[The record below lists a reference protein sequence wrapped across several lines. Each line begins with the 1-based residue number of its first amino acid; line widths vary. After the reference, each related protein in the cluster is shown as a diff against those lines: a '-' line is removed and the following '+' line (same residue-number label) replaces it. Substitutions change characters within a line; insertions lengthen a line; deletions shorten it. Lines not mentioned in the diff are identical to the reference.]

1 MERKNANIDDV
12 IRTVETASAKE
23 LEELAG
29 IREAVEDL
37 KGGRVATVDPVSR
50 SVSALNR
57 TIENSRPDFVANAP
71 SVDPIVEAMKRLNL
85 GDVSRIREDKV
96 TNRAQQAA
104 PTAHNPPNRRR
115 EAITEDVK
123 AQRLETVKLAR
134 DLKGERVATVDPVS
148 RSVSALNRTIENS
161 RPDFV
166 ANAPSVDPIVDAMK
180 RLNLG
185 DVSRVVQEGI
195 AQQEQQAK
203 STTPKGKKR
212 RRKAIP
218 EDIKAQRTEA
228 AEHAREMFD
237 QKGGAQK
244 SQNQRDARGR
254 FIGKSGSKAAA
265 EDARAERAEK
275 ARRKEDDERLNAESG
290 LLKKLSKVAEG
301 IGNPSE
307 TRAVDALGYAVAGP
321 LWAAGKELGGISKEV
336 GGSLNGARKSIADVI
351 RGNDDNS
358 RRKGFFRRK
367 SQNSADVVQVNTQ
380 KRTVQELQ
388 EQTSEIKE
396 GNDKILSALD
406 QIAKNTGKKKGG
418 LLSKLFSLLG
428 KGAGG
433 VASLLMGRGMLKKA
447 GALAF
452 GALGAKKLVGMLRGG
467 GKKTLAHEG
476 GDLAARAAGK
486 LGLKAVGKGALRAIP
501 LVGTVAG
508 GIYDAVTG
516 WNDTEA
522 QRRAFGLKSGQD
534 PSFQQKAAYT
544 LANVLD
550 MGGLV
555 SGISSAIG
563 EVLKSLGFE
572 DIGNMLQSF
581 STESIAQAID
591 SGITNLET
599 YISNLGDTIS
609 TKFDDY
615 TAKIGDAVSA
625 WFSDT
630 SNKLLEKLD
639 AIKDFFTVDNL
650 KQVFSDAIDSA
661 IDFIKNP
668 GKHIKE
674 AAGNIWDGVKNL
686 PGKALDAAVDAVKNT
701 PAAMIVSKIP
711 NPIGEANAKE
721 ITPELKAPVNSEA
734 NAKEIAPELKAPVN
748 SEANAKEITP
758 ELKAPVNSEAN
769 AKEIAPELKA
779 PVNSEANAKEITPE
793 LKAPVNSHQETSDS
807 KTESDAKQTNIVT
820 RVINAALDTAKDSNK
835 TVKETANQI
844 INANA
849 VETGNSALQ
858 KIDKAIGQNSSSS
871 SSLNT
876 TGTRND
882 IQKAADTYNNG
893 RLDVK
898 VGGLGAEGKANLDK
912 LAPYFAELENKYGL
926 PEGTLYSI
934 AATESGGDPNA
945 KSPLTRSPDGK
956 LSGGALGM
964 FQFTSIARKETGIS
978 EQDAFDPVKS
988 AEAAALLM
996 SKYLKQANGDL
1007 NEAITA
1013 YNAGFGTINKWKK
1026 GTGDLSKENREYAIK
1041 VNTHRARYLGGEIY
1055 TPEAGAQ
1062 GGAQYGVRGPLPDN
1076 AVIDQSTGLAFT
1088 PGDSP
1093 FEKGGLVDKIG
1104 NAVGV
1109 NDLVNKFM
1117 NGRGMRREVV
1127 QGTLEERA
1135 RGKGTA
1141 TAAGN
1146 VYVDTPMPVEEARPV
1161 ANNSSYFDQLGAQMG
1176 IDGLFDKLRNS
1187 PGMRKNNAPE
1197 PASTSQ
1203 VTTAANDLQ
1212 QPTGRMQIDGQ
1223 VISDLGGSGAK
1234 PTMQLAD
1241 NTVSLDGETKRLFA
1255 QMTSLLARIEE
1266 HTKDSAKGQGT
1277 VVKVSTPQPGVMR
1290 TVPLSIDDPLMNDYA
1305 RVD

>member
-85 GDVSRIREDKV
+85 GDVPRVVQEDV
-96 TNRAQQAA
+96 ALQEPQAKS
-104 PTAHNPPNRRR
+104 TTRKGKKRGR
-115 EAITEDVK
+115 KAITEDV
-123 AQRLETVKLAR
+123 
-134 DLKGERVATVDPVS
+134 
-148 RSVSALNRTIENS
+148 
-161 RPDFV
+161 
-166 ANAPSVDPIVDAMK
+166 
-180 RLNLG
+180 
-185 DVSRVVQEGI
+185 
-195 AQQEQQAK
+195 
-203 STTPKGKKR
+203 
-212 RRKAIP
+212 
-218 EDIKAQRTEA
+218 KAQRTEA
-228 AEHAREMFD
+228 AEHAREMFG
-237 QKGGAQK
+237 QKGGTQK

-275 ARRKEDDERLNAESG
+275 TRRKEDDERLNAESG

-358 RRKGFFRRK
+358 RKKGFFRRK
-367 SQNSADVVQVNTQ
+367 SQSSADVVQVNTQ
-380 KRTVQELQ
+380 KRTIQELQ
-388 EQTSEIKE
+388 DQTSEIKE

-433 VASLLMGRGMLKKA
+433 IASLIFGRGALKKVGSMALGALGIKKVASLLG
-447 GALAF
+447 F
-452 GALGAKKLVGMLRGG
+452 G
-467 GKKTLAHEG
+467 GKKAAAKEAGELATRG
-476 GDLAARAAGK
+476 AGK
-486 LGLKAVGKGALRAIP
+486 LATKGLGKLGVKALAKGVLRAIP

-609 TKFDDY
+609 TTFNDY
-615 TAKIGDAVSA
+615 TAKIGDAISA

-630 SNKLLEKLD
+630 TKSLNEKLD

-668 GKHIKE
+668 GKYIKE
-674 AAGNIWDGVKNL
+674 AGSNL
-686 PGKALDAAVDAVKNT
+686 WSAAKELSGEVADAAVQST
-701 PAAMIVSKIP
+701 PVAWVASKLV
-711 NPIGEANAKE
+711 NKADAKE
-721 ITPELKAPVNSEA
+721 VTPELKTP
-734 NAKEIAPELKAPVN
+734 AKERQEDNAP
-748 SEANAKEITP
+748 
-758 ELKAPVNSEAN
+758 
-769 AKEIAPELKA
+769 
-779 PVNSEANAKEITPE
+779 
-793 LKAPVNSHQETSDS
+793 
-807 KTESDAKQTNIVT
+807 KTEYTSKKANIVT
-820 RVINAALDTAKDSNK
+820 RVVNASLDTAKDSNK

-893 RLDVK
+893 NLDVK
-898 VGGLGAEGKANLDK
+898 VGSLGAEGKANLDK

-926 PEGTLYSI
+926 PEGTLYAI
-934 AATESGGDPNA
+934 AATESGGNPYA
-945 KSPLTRSPDGK
+945 KSQT
-956 LSGGALGM
+956 GALGM
-964 FQFTSIARKETGIS
+964 FQFTGIAREETGLAEGES
-978 EQDAFDPVKS
+978 FDPVKS

-1055 TPEAGAQ
+1055 TPGAGAQ
-1062 GGAQYGVRGPLPDN
+1062 GGAQYGVRGQLPDN

-1161 ANNSSYFDQLGAQMG
+1161 ASNSSYFDQLGAQMG

>member
-1 MERKNANIDDV
+1 
-12 IRTVETASAKE
+12 
-23 LEELAG
+23 
-29 IREAVEDL
+29 
-37 KGGRVATVDPVSR
+37 
-50 SVSALNR
+50 
-57 TIENSRPDFVANAP
+57 
-71 SVDPIVEAMKRLNL
+71 
-85 GDVSRIREDKV
+85 
-96 TNRAQQAA
+96 
-104 PTAHNPPNRRR
+104 
-115 EAITEDVK
+115 
-123 AQRLETVKLAR
+123 
-134 DLKGERVATVDPVS
+134 
-148 RSVSALNRTIENS
+148 
-161 RPDFV
+161 
-166 ANAPSVDPIVDAMK
+166 
-180 RLNLG
+180 
-185 DVSRVVQEGI
+185 
-195 AQQEQQAK
+195 
-203 STTPKGKKR
+203 
-212 RRKAIP
+212 
-218 EDIKAQRTEA
+218 
-228 AEHAREMFD
+228 MFG

-265 EDARAERAEK
+265 EEARAERAEK

-388 EQTSEIKE
+388 DQTSEIKE

-433 VASLLMGRGMLKKA
+433 IASLIFGRGALKKV
-447 GALAF
+447 GSMAL
-452 GALGAKKLVGMLRGG
+452 GALGIKGV
-467 GKKTLAHEG
+467 
-476 GDLAARAAGK
+476 GK
-486 LGLKAVGKGALRAIP
+486 LGIKAVAKGALRAIP

-550 MGGLV
+550 LGGLV

-563 EVLKSLGFE
+563 DVLKSLGFE

-591 SGITNLET
+591 SGVTNLET

-615 TAKIGDAVSA
+615 TAKIGDAISA

-630 SNKLLEKLD
+630 TKNLNEKLD
-639 AIKDFFTVDNL
+639 AIKNFFTVDNL

-668 GKHIKE
+668 GKYIKE
-674 AAGNIWDGVKNL
+674 AGSNL
-686 PGKALDAAVDAVKNT
+686 WSAAKELSGEVADAAVQST
-701 PAAMIVSKIP
+701 PVAWVASKLV
-711 NPIGEANAKE
+711 NKADAKE
-721 ITPELKAPVNSEA
+721 VTPELKTP
-734 NAKEIAPELKAPVN
+734 AKESQEDNAP
-748 SEANAKEITP
+748 
-758 ELKAPVNSEAN
+758 
-769 AKEIAPELKA
+769 
-779 PVNSEANAKEITPE
+779 
-793 LKAPVNSHQETSDS
+793 
-807 KTESDAKQTNIVT
+807 KTEYTPKKANIVT
-820 RVINAALDTAKDSNK
+820 RVVNASLDTAKDSNK

-849 VETGNSALQ
+849 VETGNRALQ
-858 KIDKAIGQNSSSS
+858 KIDNAIGQNSSSS

-893 RLDVK
+893 NLDVK
-898 VGGLGAEGKANLDK
+898 VGSLGAEGKANLDK

-926 PEGTLYSI
+926 PEGTLYAI

-945 KSPLTRSPDGK
+945 KSTLTRSPNGK

-964 FQFTSIARKETGIS
+964 FQFTSVAREETGLS
-978 EQDAFDPVKS
+978 REDSFNPEKS

-1055 TPEAGAQ
+1055 TPGAGAQ

-1076 AVIDQSTGLAFT
+1076 AIIDQSTGLAFT

-1135 RGKGTA
+1135 RGRGTA

-1176 IDGLFDKLRNS
+1176 IDGLYDKLINARGMRSNNS
-1187 PGMRKNNAPE
+1187 PQ

>member
-57 TIENSRPDFVANAP
+57 TIENSRPDFVA
-71 SVDPIVEAMKRLNL
+71 K
-85 GDVSRIREDKV
+85 
-96 TNRAQQAA
+96 
-104 PTAHNPPNRRR
+104 
-115 EAITEDVK
+115 
-123 AQRLETVKLAR
+123 
-134 DLKGERVATVDPVS
+134 
-148 RSVSALNRTIENS
+148 
-161 RPDFV
+161 
-166 ANAPSVDPIVDAMK
+166 APSVDPIVDAMK

-185 DVSRVVQEGI
+185 DVPRVVQEDV
-195 AQQEQQAK
+195 ALQEPQAK
-203 STTPKGKKR
+203 STTRKGKKR
-212 RRKAIP
+212 RKKAIT
-218 EDIKAQRTEA
+218 EDVKAQRTEA
-228 AEHAREMFD
+228 AEHAREMFG

-254 FIGKSGSKAAA
+254 FIGKSGSKVAA

-550 MGGLV
+550 LGGLV

-563 EVLKSLGFE
+563 DVLKSLGFE

-674 AAGNIWDGVKNL
+674 AASNIWDGVKNL

-701 PAAMIVSKIP
+701 PAAIIVSKIP

-721 ITPELKAPVNSEA
+721 ITPELKAPVNS
-734 NAKEIAPELKAPVN
+734 
-748 SEANAKEITP
+748 
-758 ELKAPVNSEAN
+758 
-769 AKEIAPELKA
+769 
-779 PVNSEANAKEITPE
+779 
-793 LKAPVNSHQETSDS
+793 QQGTSDS
-807 KTESDAKQTNIVT
+807 KAESDAKQTNIAA
-820 RVINAALDTAKDSNK
+820 RVINAALDMAKDSNK

-849 VETGNSALQ
+849 VETGNKAAQTIDAALGQSATGKEEALSAYEIDKRRFNNGKDVSLPKLNAAGYQWISDNADYFDELERKYGLEKGILSAVASAESSAGQRTGNPVDKNGNKLSSALGAFQ
-858 KIDKAIGQNSSSS
+858 ITK
-871 SSLNT
+871 
-876 TGTRND
+876 GTRED
-882 IQKAADTYNNG
+882 LGLSDADAMDTRKAAD
-893 RLDVK
+893 
-898 VGGLGAEGKANLDK
+898 GA
-912 LAPYFAELENKYGL
+912 
-926 PEGTLYSI
+926 
-934 AATESGGDPNA
+934 
-945 KSPLTRSPDGK
+945 
-956 LSGGALGM
+956 
-964 FQFTSIARKETGIS
+964 
-978 EQDAFDPVKS
+978 
-988 AEAAALLM
+988 
-996 SKYLKQANGDL
+996 
-1007 NEAITA
+1007 
-1013 YNAGFGTINKWKK
+1013 
-1026 GTGDLSKENREYAIK
+1026 
-1041 VNTHRARYLGGEIY
+1041 ARYLSMLMNRYNGDQGRAIAAYHAGMGHVDKGRVVAGTGEY
-1055 TPEAGAQ
+1055 VTR
-1062 GGAQYGVRGPLPDN
+1062 VRGYQQMLNNGAVYGSKVDHSAPAIHEKIPDN

-1187 PGMRKNNAPE
+1187 PGMRSNNSLQ

>member
-37 KGGRVATVDPVSR
+37 KGERVATVDPVSR

-57 TIENSRPDFVANAP
+57 TIENSRPDFVTNVP
-71 SVDPIVEAMKRLNL
+71 SVDSIVDAMKRLNL
-85 GDVSRIREDKV
+85 GDASRIREDKV
-96 TNRAQQAA
+96 TNREQQAA

-212 RRKAIP
+212 RRKAIS

-367 SQNSADVVQVNTQ
+367 SQSSADVVQVNTQ

-388 EQTSEIKE
+388 DQTSEIKE

-433 VASLLMGRGMLKKA
+433 IASLIFGRGALKKVGSMALGALGIKKVASLLG
-447 GALAF
+447 F
-452 GALGAKKLVGMLRGG
+452 G
-467 GKKTLAHEG
+467 GKKAAAKEAGELATRG
-476 GDLAARAAGK
+476 AGK
-486 LGLKAVGKGALRAIP
+486 LATKGLEKLGVKAFAKGALRAIP

-522 QRRAFGLKSGQD
+522 QRRTFGLKDGED

-555 SGISSAIG
+555 SGISNAIG
-563 EVLKSLGFE
+563 GVLKSLGFE

-609 TKFDDY
+609 TTFNDY
-615 TAKIGDAVSA
+615 TAKIGDAISA

-630 SNKLLEKLD
+630 TKSLNEKLD

-650 KQVFSDAIDSA
+650 KKVFSDAIDSA

-668 GKHIKE
+668 GKYIKE
-674 AAGNIWDGVKNL
+674 AGSNL
-686 PGKALDAAVDAVKNT
+686 WSAAKELSGEVADAAVQST
-701 PAAMIVSKIP
+701 PVAWVASKLV
-711 NPIGEANAKE
+711 NKADAKE
-721 ITPELKAPVNSEA
+721 VTPELKTP
-734 NAKEIAPELKAPVN
+734 AKERQEDNAP
-748 SEANAKEITP
+748 
-758 ELKAPVNSEAN
+758 
-769 AKEIAPELKA
+769 
-779 PVNSEANAKEITPE
+779 
-793 LKAPVNSHQETSDS
+793 
-807 KTESDAKQTNIVT
+807 KTEYTSKKANIVT
-820 RVINAALDTAKDSNK
+820 RVVNASLDTAKDSNK

-893 RLDVK
+893 NLDVK
-898 VGGLGAEGKANLDK
+898 VGSLGAEGKANLDK

-926 PEGTLYSI
+926 PEGTLYAI
-934 AATESGGDPNA
+934 AATESGGNPYA
-945 KSPLTRSPDGK
+945 KSQT
-956 LSGGALGM
+956 GALGM
-964 FQFTSIARKETGIS
+964 FQFTGIAREETGLAEGES
-978 EQDAFDPVKS
+978 FDPVKS

-1055 TPEAGAQ
+1055 TPGAGAQ

-1076 AVIDQSTGLAFT
+1076 AVIDQYTGLAFT

-1135 RGKGTA
+1135 REKGTA

-1161 ANNSSYFDQLGAQMG
+1161 ANNSSYFDHLGAQMG

>member
-37 KGGRVATVDPVSR
+37 KG
-50 SVSALNR
+50 
-57 TIENSRPDFVANAP
+57 
-71 SVDPIVEAMKRLNL
+71 
-85 GDVSRIREDKV
+85 
-96 TNRAQQAA
+96 
-104 PTAHNPPNRRR
+104 
-115 EAITEDVK
+115 
-123 AQRLETVKLAR
+123 
-134 DLKGERVATVDPVS
+134 ERVATVDPVS

-166 ANAPSVDPIVDAMK
+166 TNAPSVDPIVDAMK

-467 GKKTLAHEG
+467 GKKTIAHEG

-609 TKFDDY
+609 TKFEDY

-630 SNKLLEKLD
+630 SNKLLEKLG

-721 ITPELKAPVNSEA
+721 ITPELKAPVNS
-734 NAKEIAPELKAPVN
+734 
-748 SEANAKEITP
+748 
-758 ELKAPVNSEAN
+758 
-769 AKEIAPELKA
+769 
-779 PVNSEANAKEITPE
+779 
-793 LKAPVNSHQETSDS
+793 HQETSDS
-807 KTESDAKQTNIVT
+807 KTESDAKQTNIAT

-849 VETGNSALQ
+849 VETGNSAVR
-858 KIDKAIGQNSSSS
+858 KIDSAIGQNSSSS
-871 SSLNT
+871 SSRNT
-876 TGTRND
+876 TGTGND

-893 RLDVK
+893 SLDVK
-898 VGGLGAEGKANLDK
+898 VGSLGAEGKANLDK

-926 PEGTLYSI
+926 PEGTLYAI

-978 EQDAFDPVKS
+978 EPDAFDPVKS

-1055 TPEAGAQ
+1055 TPGAGAQ

-1161 ANNSSYFDQLGAQMG
+1161 ASNSSYFDQLGAQMG
-1176 IDGLFDKLRNS
+1176 IDGLYDKLINARGMRSNNS
-1187 PGMRKNNAPE
+1187 PQ

-1203 VTTAANDLQ
+1203 VTTAVNDLQ

>member
-85 GDVSRIREDKV
+85 GDVSRVVQEDV
-96 TNRAQQAA
+96 ALQEPQAKS
-104 PTAHNPPNRRR
+104 TTRKGKKRRKK
-115 EAITEDVK
+115 AITEDV
-123 AQRLETVKLAR
+123 
-134 DLKGERVATVDPVS
+134 
-148 RSVSALNRTIENS
+148 
-161 RPDFV
+161 
-166 ANAPSVDPIVDAMK
+166 
-180 RLNLG
+180 
-185 DVSRVVQEGI
+185 
-195 AQQEQQAK
+195 
-203 STTPKGKKR
+203 
-212 RRKAIP
+212 
-218 EDIKAQRTEA
+218 KAQRTEA
-228 AEHAREMFD
+228 AEHAREMFG

-396 GNDKILSALD
+396 GNDKILRALD

-522 QRRAFGLKSGQD
+522 QRRIFGLKGGED

-572 DIGNMLQSF
+572 EIGNMLQSF

-674 AAGNIWDGVKNL
+674 AAGNIWNGVKNL

-721 ITPELKAPVNSEA
+721 ITPELKAPVNS
-734 NAKEIAPELKAPVN
+734 
-748 SEANAKEITP
+748 
-758 ELKAPVNSEAN
+758 
-769 AKEIAPELKA
+769 
-779 PVNSEANAKEITPE
+779 
-793 LKAPVNSHQETSDS
+793 HQGTSDS
-807 KTESDAKQTNIVT
+807 KTESDAKQTNIAA
-820 RVINAALDTAKDSNK
+820 RVINAALDMAKDSNK

-849 VETGNSALQ
+849 VETGNSTLQ
-858 KIDKAIGQNSSSS
+858 KIDNAIGQNSSSS

-893 RLDVK
+893 NLDVK
-898 VGGLGAEGKANLDK
+898 VGSLGAEGKANLDK

-926 PEGTLYSI
+926 PEGTLHSI
-934 AATESGGDPNA
+934 AATESNGNPYA
-945 KSPLTRSPDGK
+945 KSQT
-956 LSGGALGM
+956 GALGM
-964 FQFTSIARKETGIS
+964 FQFTDIARKETGLS
-978 EQDAFDPVKS
+978 REDSFNPEKS

-996 SKYLKQANGDL
+996 SKYLKQAKGDW

-1013 YNAGFGTINKWKK
+1013 YNAGFRTINNWKK

-1055 TPEAGAQ
+1055 TPGAGAQ
-1062 GGAQYGVRGPLPDN
+1062 GGAQYGIRGALPDN

-1104 NAVGV
+1104 NTVGV

-1176 IDGLFDKLRNS
+1176 IDGLYDKLINARGMRSNNS
-1187 PGMRKNNAPE
+1187 PQ

-1203 VTTAANDLQ
+1203 VTTAVNDLQ

>member
-57 TIENSRPDFVANAP
+57 AIENSRPDFVANAP
-71 SVDPIVEAMKRLNL
+71 SVDPIVE
-85 GDVSRIREDKV
+85 
-96 TNRAQQAA
+96 
-104 PTAHNPPNRRR
+104 
-115 EAITEDVK
+115 
-123 AQRLETVKLAR
+123 
-134 DLKGERVATVDPVS
+134 
-148 RSVSALNRTIENS
+148 
-161 RPDFV
+161 
-166 ANAPSVDPIVDAMK
+166 AMK

-212 RRKAIP
+212 RRKAIT
-218 EDIKAQRTEA
+218 EDVKAQRTEA
-228 AEHAREMFD
+228 AEHAREMFG

-367 SQNSADVVQVNTQ
+367 SQSSADVVQVNTQ

-388 EQTSEIKE
+388 DQTSEIKE

-433 VASLLMGRGMLKKA
+433 IASLIFGRGALKKVGSMALGALGIKKVASLLG
-447 GALAF
+447 F
-452 GALGAKKLVGMLRGG
+452 G
-467 GKKTLAHEG
+467 GKKAAAKEAGELATRG
-476 GDLAARAAGK
+476 AGK
-486 LGLKAVGKGALRAIP
+486 LATKGLEKLGVKAFAKGALRAIP

-522 QRRAFGLKSGQD
+522 QRRTFGLKDGED

-555 SGISSAIG
+555 SGISNAIG
-563 EVLKSLGFE
+563 GVLKSLGFE

-609 TKFDDY
+609 TTFNDY
-615 TAKIGDAVSA
+615 TAKIGDAISA

-630 SNKLLEKLD
+630 TKNLNEKLD
-639 AIKDFFTVDNL
+639 AIKNFFTVDNL
-650 KQVFSDAIDSA
+650 KQVFSDAINSA

-668 GKHIKE
+668 GKYIKE
-674 AAGNIWDGVKNL
+674 AGSNL
-686 PGKALDAAVDAVKNT
+686 WSAAKELSGEVVDAAVQSTPVAWVASKLVKK
-701 PAAMIVSKIP
+701 AD
-711 NPIGEANAKE
+711 AKE
-721 ITPELKAPVNSEA
+721 VKPELKTP
-734 NAKEIAPELKAPVN
+734 AKERQEGNAP
-748 SEANAKEITP
+748 
-758 ELKAPVNSEAN
+758 
-769 AKEIAPELKA
+769 
-779 PVNSEANAKEITPE
+779 
-793 LKAPVNSHQETSDS
+793 
-807 KTESDAKQTNIVT
+807 KTEYTPKKGNIVT
-820 RVINAALDTAKDSNK
+820 RVVNASLDTAKDSNK

-844 INANA
+844 IKANA
-849 VETGNSALQ
+849 VETGNKAAQTIDAALGQSATGKEEALSAYEIDKRRFNNGKDVSLPKLNAAGYQWISDNADYFDELERKYGLEKGILSAVASAESSAGQRTGNPVDKNGNKLSSALGAFQ
-858 KIDKAIGQNSSSS
+858 ITK
-871 SSLNT
+871 
-876 TGTRND
+876 GTRED
-882 IQKAADTYNNG
+882 LGLSDADAMDTRKAAD
-893 RLDVK
+893 
-898 VGGLGAEGKANLDK
+898 GA
-912 LAPYFAELENKYGL
+912 
-926 PEGTLYSI
+926 
-934 AATESGGDPNA
+934 
-945 KSPLTRSPDGK
+945 
-956 LSGGALGM
+956 
-964 FQFTSIARKETGIS
+964 
-978 EQDAFDPVKS
+978 
-988 AEAAALLM
+988 
-996 SKYLKQANGDL
+996 
-1007 NEAITA
+1007 
-1013 YNAGFGTINKWKK
+1013 
-1026 GTGDLSKENREYAIK
+1026 
-1041 VNTHRARYLGGEIY
+1041 ARYLSMLMNRYNGDQGRAIAAYHAGMGHVDKGRVVAGTGEY
-1055 TPEAGAQ
+1055 VTR
-1062 GGAQYGVRGPLPDN
+1062 VRGYQQMLNNGAVYGSKVDHSAPAIHEKLPDN

-1161 ANNSSYFDQLGAQMG
+1161 ASNSSYFDQLGAQMG

-1197 PASTSQ
+1197 PASTSL

>member
-50 SVSALNR
+50 SVSALNH
-57 TIENSRPDFVANAP
+57 TIENSRPDFVA
-71 SVDPIVEAMKRLNL
+71 K
-85 GDVSRIREDKV
+85 
-96 TNRAQQAA
+96 
-104 PTAHNPPNRRR
+104 
-115 EAITEDVK
+115 
-123 AQRLETVKLAR
+123 
-134 DLKGERVATVDPVS
+134 
-148 RSVSALNRTIENS
+148 
-161 RPDFV
+161 
-166 ANAPSVDPIVDAMK
+166 APSVDPIVDAMK

-185 DVSRVVQEGI
+185 DVSRVVQEDV
-195 AQQEQQAK
+195 AQQEQRAK
-203 STTPKGKKR
+203 STTPNGKKR

-218 EDIKAQRTEA
+218 EDVKAQRTEA
-228 AEHAREMFD
+228 AEHAREMFG

-388 EQTSEIKE
+388 DQTSEIKE

-581 STESIAQAID
+581 STESIALAID

-721 ITPELKAPVNSEA
+721 ITPELKAPVNS
-734 NAKEIAPELKAPVN
+734 
-748 SEANAKEITP
+748 
-758 ELKAPVNSEAN
+758 
-769 AKEIAPELKA
+769 
-779 PVNSEANAKEITPE
+779 
-793 LKAPVNSHQETSDS
+793 HQGTSDS
-807 KTESDAKQTNIVT
+807 KTESDAKQTNIAA
-820 RVINAALDTAKDSNK
+820 RVINAALDMAKDSNK

-849 VETGNSALQ
+849 VETGNKAAQTIDAALGQSATGKEEALSAYEIDKRRFNNGKDVSLPKLNAAGYQWISDNADYFDELERKYGLEKGILSAVASAESSAGQRTGNPVDKNGNKLSSALGAFQ
-858 KIDKAIGQNSSSS
+858 ITK
-871 SSLNT
+871 
-876 TGTRND
+876 GTRED
-882 IQKAADTYNNG
+882 LGLSDADAMDTRKAAD
-893 RLDVK
+893 
-898 VGGLGAEGKANLDK
+898 GA
-912 LAPYFAELENKYGL
+912 
-926 PEGTLYSI
+926 
-934 AATESGGDPNA
+934 
-945 KSPLTRSPDGK
+945 
-956 LSGGALGM
+956 
-964 FQFTSIARKETGIS
+964 
-978 EQDAFDPVKS
+978 
-988 AEAAALLM
+988 
-996 SKYLKQANGDL
+996 
-1007 NEAITA
+1007 
-1013 YNAGFGTINKWKK
+1013 
-1026 GTGDLSKENREYAIK
+1026 
-1041 VNTHRARYLGGEIY
+1041 ARYLSMLMNRYNGDQGRAIAAYHAGMGHVDKGRVVAGTGEY
-1055 TPEAGAQ
+1055 VTR
-1062 GGAQYGVRGPLPDN
+1062 VRGYQQMLNNGAVYGSKVDHSAPAIYEKIPDN

-1161 ANNSSYFDQLGAQMG
+1161 ASNSSYFDQLGAQMG

-1187 PGMRKNNAPE
+1187 PGMRKNNALE

-1203 VTTAANDLQ
+1203 ETTAANDLQ

>member
-1 MERKNANIDDV
+1 
-12 IRTVETASAKE
+12 
-23 LEELAG
+23 
-29 IREAVEDL
+29 
-37 KGGRVATVDPVSR
+37 
-50 SVSALNR
+50 
-57 TIENSRPDFVANAP
+57 
-71 SVDPIVEAMKRLNL
+71 
-85 GDVSRIREDKV
+85 
-96 TNRAQQAA
+96 
-104 PTAHNPPNRRR
+104 
-115 EAITEDVK
+115 
-123 AQRLETVKLAR
+123 
-134 DLKGERVATVDPVS
+134 
-148 RSVSALNRTIENS
+148 
-161 RPDFV
+161 
-166 ANAPSVDPIVDAMK
+166 MK

-185 DVSRVVQEGI
+185 DVSRVVQEDV
-195 AQQEQQAK
+195 ALEEPQAK
-203 STTPKGKKR
+203 STTRKGKKR
-212 RRKAIP
+212 RKKAIT
-218 EDIKAQRTEA
+218 EDVKAQRTEA
-228 AEHAREMFD
+228 AEHAREMFG

-275 ARRKEDDERLNAESG
+275 DRRKEDDERLNAESG

-433 VASLLMGRGMLKKA
+433 IASLIFGRGALKKV
-447 GALAF
+447 GSMAL
-452 GALGAKKLVGMLRGG
+452 GALGIKGV
-467 GKKTLAHEG
+467 
-476 GDLAARAAGK
+476 GK
-486 LGLKAVGKGALRAIP
+486 LGIKAVAKGALRAIP

-516 WNDTEA
+516 WNDIEA

-591 SGITNLET
+591 SGVTNLET

-668 GKHIKE
+668 GKYIKE
-674 AAGNIWDGVKNL
+674 AGSNL
-686 PGKALDAAVDAVKNT
+686 WSAAKELSGEVADAAVQST
-701 PAAMIVSKIP
+701 PVAWVASKLV
-711 NPIGEANAKE
+711 NKADAKE
-721 ITPELKAPVNSEA
+721 VTPELKTP
-734 NAKEIAPELKAPVN
+734 AKESQEDNAP
-748 SEANAKEITP
+748 
-758 ELKAPVNSEAN
+758 
-769 AKEIAPELKA
+769 
-779 PVNSEANAKEITPE
+779 
-793 LKAPVNSHQETSDS
+793 
-807 KTESDAKQTNIVT
+807 KTEYTPKKANIVT
-820 RVINAALDTAKDSNK
+820 RVVNASLDTAKDSNK

-849 VETGNSALQ
+849 VETGNRALQ
-858 KIDKAIGQNSSSS
+858 KIDNAIGQNSSSS

-893 RLDVK
+893 NLDVK
-898 VGGLGAEGKANLDK
+898 VGSLGAEGKANLDK

-926 PEGTLYSI
+926 PEGTLYAI

-945 KSPLTRSPDGK
+945 KSTLTRSPNGK

-964 FQFTSIARKETGIS
+964 FQFTSVAREETGLS
-978 EQDAFDPVKS
+978 REDSFNPEKS

-1055 TPEAGAQ
+1055 TPGAGAQ

-1161 ANNSSYFDQLGAQMG
+1161 ASNSSYFDQLGAQMG
-1176 IDGLFDKLRNS
+1176 IDGLFDKLRNA
-1187 PGMRKNNAPE
+1187 PGMRKSNAPE
-1197 PASTSQ
+1197 PATTPQ

>member
-29 IREAVEDL
+29 IREAVE
-37 KGGRVATVDPVSR
+37 
-50 SVSALNR
+50 
-57 TIENSRPDFVANAP
+57 
-71 SVDPIVEAMKRLNL
+71 
-85 GDVSRIREDKV
+85 
-96 TNRAQQAA
+96 
-104 PTAHNPPNRRR
+104 
-115 EAITEDVK
+115 
-123 AQRLETVKLAR
+123 

-185 DVSRVVQEGI
+185 DVSRVVQEDV
-195 AQQEQQAK
+195 ALQEPQAK
-203 STTPKGKKR
+203 STTRKGKKR

-218 EDIKAQRTEA
+218 EDVKAQRTEA
-228 AEHAREMFD
+228 AEHAREMFG

-275 ARRKEDDERLNAESG
+275 DRRKEDDERLNAESG

-396 GNDKILSALD
+396 GNDKILRALD

-508 GIYDAVTG
+508 GIYGAVTG

-581 STESIAQAID
+581 STESIALAID

-630 SNKLLEKLD
+630 TKNLNEKLD
-639 AIKDFFTVDNL
+639 AIKNFFTVDNL

-668 GKHIKE
+668 GKYIKE
-674 AAGNIWDGVKNL
+674 AGSNL
-686 PGKALDAAVDAVKNT
+686 WSAAKELSGEVADAAVQST
-701 PAAMIVSKIP
+701 PVAWVASKLV
-711 NPIGEANAKE
+711 NKADAKE
-721 ITPELKAPVNSEA
+721 VTPELKTP
-734 NAKEIAPELKAPVN
+734 AKESQEDNAP
-748 SEANAKEITP
+748 
-758 ELKAPVNSEAN
+758 
-769 AKEIAPELKA
+769 
-779 PVNSEANAKEITPE
+779 
-793 LKAPVNSHQETSDS
+793 
-807 KTESDAKQTNIVT
+807 KTEYTPKKANIVT
-820 RVINAALDTAKDSNK
+820 RVVNASLDTAKDSNK

-849 VETGNSALQ
+849 VETGNRALQ
-858 KIDKAIGQNSSSS
+858 KIDNAIGQNSSSS

-893 RLDVK
+893 NLDVK
-898 VGGLGAEGKANLDK
+898 VGSLGAEGKANLDK

-926 PEGTLYSI
+926 PEGTLYAI

-945 KSPLTRSPDGK
+945 KSTLTRSPNGK

-964 FQFTSIARKETGIS
+964 FQFTSVAREETGLS
-978 EQDAFDPVKS
+978 REDSFNPEKS

-1055 TPEAGAQ
+1055 TPGAGAQ

-1135 RGKGTA
+1135 RGRGTA

-1176 IDGLFDKLRNS
+1176 IDGLYDKLINARGMRSNNS
-1187 PGMRKNNAPE
+1187 PQ

-1203 VTTAANDLQ
+1203 VTTAVNDLQ

>member
-37 KGGRVATVDPVSR
+37 KG
-50 SVSALNR
+50 
-57 TIENSRPDFVANAP
+57 
-71 SVDPIVEAMKRLNL
+71 
-85 GDVSRIREDKV
+85 
-96 TNRAQQAA
+96 
-104 PTAHNPPNRRR
+104 
-115 EAITEDVK
+115 
-123 AQRLETVKLAR
+123 
-134 DLKGERVATVDPVS
+134 ERVATVDPVS
-148 RSVSALNRTIENS
+148 RSVSALNHTIENS

-166 ANAPSVDPIVDAMK
+166 AKAPSVDPIVDAMK

-185 DVSRVVQEGI
+185 DVSRVVQEDV
-195 AQQEQQAK
+195 AQQEQRAK
-203 STTPKGKKR
+203 STTPNGKKR

-218 EDIKAQRTEA
+218 EDVKAQRTEA
-228 AEHAREMFD
+228 AEHAREMFG

-388 EQTSEIKE
+388 DQTSEIKE

-609 TKFDDY
+609 TTFSDY
-615 TAKIGDAVSA
+615 TARIGDAISA

-630 SNKLLEKLD
+630 TKNLNEKLD
-639 AIKDFFTVDNL
+639 AIKNFFTVDNL

-668 GKHIKE
+668 GKYIKE
-674 AAGNIWDGVKNL
+674 AGSNL
-686 PGKALDAAVDAVKNT
+686 WSAAKELSGEVADAAVQST
-701 PAAMIVSKIP
+701 PVAWVASKLV
-711 NPIGEANAKE
+711 NKADAKE
-721 ITPELKAPVNSEA
+721 VTPELKTP
-734 NAKEIAPELKAPVN
+734 AKERQEDNAP
-748 SEANAKEITP
+748 
-758 ELKAPVNSEAN
+758 
-769 AKEIAPELKA
+769 
-779 PVNSEANAKEITPE
+779 
-793 LKAPVNSHQETSDS
+793 
-807 KTESDAKQTNIVT
+807 KTEYTSKKANIVT
-820 RVINAALDTAKDSNK
+820 RVVNASLDTAKDSNK

-871 SSLNT
+871 SSRNT

-893 RLDVK
+893 NLDVK
-898 VGGLGAEGKANLDK
+898 VGSLGAEGKANLDK

-926 PEGTLYSI
+926 PEGTLYAI

-964 FQFTSIARKETGIS
+964 FQFTSIARKETGLAEGES
-978 EQDAFDPVKS
+978 FDPVKS

-1055 TPEAGAQ
+1055 TPGAGAQ

-1104 NAVGV
+1104 NVVGV

-1135 RGKGTA
+1135 RGNGTA

-1161 ANNSSYFDQLGAQMG
+1161 ASNSSYFDQLGAQMG
-1176 IDGLFDKLRNS
+1176 IDGLYDKLINARGMRSNNS
-1187 PGMRKNNAPE
+1187 PQ

-1203 VTTAANDLQ
+1203 MTSAANDLQ

>member
-1 MERKNANIDDV
+1 M
-12 IRTVETASAKE
+12 
-23 LEELAG
+23 
-29 IREAVEDL
+29 
-37 KGGRVATVDPVSR
+37 
-50 SVSALNR
+50 
-57 TIENSRPDFVANAP
+57 
-71 SVDPIVEAMKRLNL
+71 
-85 GDVSRIREDKV
+85 
-96 TNRAQQAA
+96 
-104 PTAHNPPNRRR
+104 
-115 EAITEDVK
+115 
-123 AQRLETVKLAR
+123 
-134 DLKGERVATVDPVS
+134 
-148 RSVSALNRTIENS
+148 
-161 RPDFV
+161 

-467 GKKTLAHEG
+467 GKKTIAHEG

-609 TKFDDY
+609 TKFEDY

-630 SNKLLEKLD
+630 SNKLLEKLG

-721 ITPELKAPVNSEA
+721 ITPELKAPVNS
-734 NAKEIAPELKAPVN
+734 
-748 SEANAKEITP
+748 
-758 ELKAPVNSEAN
+758 
-769 AKEIAPELKA
+769 
-779 PVNSEANAKEITPE
+779 
-793 LKAPVNSHQETSDS
+793 HQETSDS
-807 KTESDAKQTNIVT
+807 KTESDAKQTNIAT

-849 VETGNSALQ
+849 VETGNSAVR
-858 KIDKAIGQNSSSS
+858 KIDSAIGQNSSSS

-898 VGGLGAEGKANLDK
+898 VGSLGSEGKANLDK

-926 PEGTLYSI
+926 PEGTLYAI

-978 EQDAFDPVKS
+978 EPDAFDPVKS

-1055 TPEAGAQ
+1055 TPGAGAQ

-1161 ANNSSYFDQLGAQMG
+1161 ASNSSYFDQLGAQMG
-1176 IDGLFDKLRNS
+1176 IDGLYDKLINARGMRSNNS
-1187 PGMRKNNAPE
+1187 PQ

-1203 VTTAANDLQ
+1203 VTTAVNDLQ

>member
-37 KGGRVATVDPVSR
+37 KGGRVATVDPVSH

-71 SVDPIVEAMKRLNL
+71 SVAPIVEAMKRLNL
-85 GDVSRIREDKV
+85 GDVSRVVQEDV
-96 TNRAQQAA
+96 ALQEPQAKS
-104 PTAHNPPNRRR
+104 TTRKGKKRRKK
-115 EAITEDVK
+115 AITEDV
-123 AQRLETVKLAR
+123 
-134 DLKGERVATVDPVS
+134 
-148 RSVSALNRTIENS
+148 
-161 RPDFV
+161 
-166 ANAPSVDPIVDAMK
+166 
-180 RLNLG
+180 
-185 DVSRVVQEGI
+185 
-195 AQQEQQAK
+195 
-203 STTPKGKKR
+203 
-212 RRKAIP
+212 
-218 EDIKAQRTEA
+218 KAQRTEA
-228 AEHAREMFD
+228 AEHAREMFG

-254 FIGKSGSKAAA
+254 FIGKPGSKAAA

-388 EQTSEIKE
+388 DQTSEIKE

-550 MGGLV
+550 LGGLV

-563 EVLKSLGFE
+563 DVLKSLGFE

-674 AAGNIWDGVKNL
+674 AASNIWDGVKNL

-701 PAAMIVSKIP
+701 PAAMIVSKTP

-721 ITPELKAPVNSEA
+721 ITPELKAPVNS
-734 NAKEIAPELKAPVN
+734 
-748 SEANAKEITP
+748 
-758 ELKAPVNSEAN
+758 
-769 AKEIAPELKA
+769 
-779 PVNSEANAKEITPE
+779 
-793 LKAPVNSHQETSDS
+793 QQGTSDS
-807 KTESDAKQTNIVT
+807 KAESDAKQTNIAA
-820 RVINAALDTAKDSNK
+820 RVINAALDMAKDSNK

-849 VETGNSALQ
+849 VETGNKAAQTIDAALGQSATGKEEALSAYEIDKRRFNNGKDVSLPKLNAAGYQWISDNADYFDELERKYGLEKGILSAVASAESSAGQRTGNPVDKNGNKLSSALGAFQ
-858 KIDKAIGQNSSSS
+858 ITK
-871 SSLNT
+871 
-876 TGTRND
+876 GTRED
-882 IQKAADTYNNG
+882 LGLSDADAMDTRKAAD
-893 RLDVK
+893 
-898 VGGLGAEGKANLDK
+898 GA
-912 LAPYFAELENKYGL
+912 
-926 PEGTLYSI
+926 
-934 AATESGGDPNA
+934 
-945 KSPLTRSPDGK
+945 
-956 LSGGALGM
+956 
-964 FQFTSIARKETGIS
+964 
-978 EQDAFDPVKS
+978 
-988 AEAAALLM
+988 
-996 SKYLKQANGDL
+996 
-1007 NEAITA
+1007 
-1013 YNAGFGTINKWKK
+1013 
-1026 GTGDLSKENREYAIK
+1026 
-1041 VNTHRARYLGGEIY
+1041 ARYLSLLMNRYNGDQGRAIAAYHAGMGHVDKGRVVAGTGEY
-1055 TPEAGAQ
+1055 VTR
-1062 GGAQYGVRGPLPDN
+1062 VRGYQQMLNNGAVYGSKVDHSAPAIHEKIPDN

-1161 ANNSSYFDQLGAQMG
+1161 ASNSSYFDQLGAQMG

>member
-37 KGGRVATVDPVSR
+37 KGGRVATVDPVSH

-71 SVDPIVEAMKRLNL
+71 SVAPIVEAMKRLNL
-85 GDVSRIREDKV
+85 GDVSRVVQEDV
-96 TNRAQQAA
+96 ALQEPQAKS
-104 PTAHNPPNRRR
+104 TTRKGKKRRKK
-115 EAITEDVK
+115 AITEDV
-123 AQRLETVKLAR
+123 
-134 DLKGERVATVDPVS
+134 
-148 RSVSALNRTIENS
+148 
-161 RPDFV
+161 
-166 ANAPSVDPIVDAMK
+166 
-180 RLNLG
+180 
-185 DVSRVVQEGI
+185 
-195 AQQEQQAK
+195 
-203 STTPKGKKR
+203 
-212 RRKAIP
+212 
-218 EDIKAQRTEA
+218 KAQRTEA
-228 AEHAREMFD
+228 AEHAREMFG

-254 FIGKSGSKAAA
+254 FIGKPGSKAAA

-388 EQTSEIKE
+388 DQTSEIKE

-550 MGGLV
+550 LGGLV

-563 EVLKSLGFE
+563 DVLKSLGFE

-674 AAGNIWDGVKNL
+674 AASNIWDGVKNL

-701 PAAMIVSKIP
+701 PAAMIVSKTP

-721 ITPELKAPVNSEA
+721 ITPELKAPVNS
-734 NAKEIAPELKAPVN
+734 
-748 SEANAKEITP
+748 
-758 ELKAPVNSEAN
+758 
-769 AKEIAPELKA
+769 
-779 PVNSEANAKEITPE
+779 
-793 LKAPVNSHQETSDS
+793 QQGTSDS
-807 KTESDAKQTNIVT
+807 KAESDAKQTNIAA
-820 RVINAALDTAKDSNK
+820 RVINAALDMAKDSNK

-849 VETGNSALQ
+849 VETGNKAAQTIDAALGQSATGKEEALSAYEIDKRRFNNGKDVSLPKLNAAGYQWISDNADYFDELERKYGLEKGILSAVASAESSAGQRTGNPVDKNGNKLSSALGAFQ
-858 KIDKAIGQNSSSS
+858 ITK
-871 SSLNT
+871 
-876 TGTRND
+876 GTRED
-882 IQKAADTYNNG
+882 LGLSDADAMDTRKAAD
-893 RLDVK
+893 
-898 VGGLGAEGKANLDK
+898 GA
-912 LAPYFAELENKYGL
+912 
-926 PEGTLYSI
+926 
-934 AATESGGDPNA
+934 
-945 KSPLTRSPDGK
+945 
-956 LSGGALGM
+956 
-964 FQFTSIARKETGIS
+964 
-978 EQDAFDPVKS
+978 
-988 AEAAALLM
+988 
-996 SKYLKQANGDL
+996 
-1007 NEAITA
+1007 
-1013 YNAGFGTINKWKK
+1013 
-1026 GTGDLSKENREYAIK
+1026 
-1041 VNTHRARYLGGEIY
+1041 ARYLSMLMNRYNGDQGRAIAAYHAGMGHVDEGRVVAGTGEY
-1055 TPEAGAQ
+1055 VTR
-1062 GGAQYGVRGPLPDN
+1062 VRGYQQMLNNGAVYGSKVDHSAPAIHEKIPDN

-1161 ANNSSYFDQLGAQMG
+1161 ASNSSYFDQLGAQMG

-1197 PASTSQ
+1197 PASTSL

>member
-57 TIENSRPDFVANAP
+57 TIENSRPDFVAKAP

-85 GDVSRIREDKV
+85 GDV
-96 TNRAQQAA
+96 
-104 PTAHNPPNRRR
+104 P
-115 EAITEDVK
+115 
-123 AQRLETVKLAR
+123 
-134 DLKGERVATVDPVS
+134 
-148 RSVSALNRTIENS
+148 
-161 RPDFV
+161 
-166 ANAPSVDPIVDAMK
+166 
-180 RLNLG
+180 
-185 DVSRVVQEGI
+185 RVVQEDV
-195 AQQEQQAK
+195 AQQEQRAK
-203 STTPKGKKR
+203 STTRKGKKR
-212 RRKAIP
+212 RRKAIT
-218 EDIKAQRTEA
+218 EDVKAQRTEA
-228 AEHAREMFD
+228 AEHAREMFG

-388 EQTSEIKE
+388 DQTSEIKE

-433 VASLLMGRGMLKKA
+433 IASLIFGRGALKKV
-447 GALAF
+447 GSMAL
-452 GALGAKKLVGMLRGG
+452 GALGIKGV
-467 GKKTLAHEG
+467 
-476 GDLAARAAGK
+476 GK
-486 LGLKAVGKGALRAIP
+486 LGIKAVAKGALRAIP

-516 WNDTEA
+516 WNDIEA

-591 SGITNLET
+591 SGVTNLET

-615 TAKIGDAVSA
+615 TAKIGDAISA

-630 SNKLLEKLD
+630 TKNLNEKLD
-639 AIKDFFTVDNL
+639 AIKNFFTVDNL

-668 GKHIKE
+668 GKYIKE
-674 AAGNIWDGVKNL
+674 AGSNL
-686 PGKALDAAVDAVKNT
+686 WSAAKELSGEVADAAVQST
-701 PAAMIVSKIP
+701 PVAWVASKLV
-711 NPIGEANAKE
+711 NKADAKE
-721 ITPELKAPVNSEA
+721 VTPELKTP
-734 NAKEIAPELKAPVN
+734 AKESQEDNAP
-748 SEANAKEITP
+748 
-758 ELKAPVNSEAN
+758 
-769 AKEIAPELKA
+769 
-779 PVNSEANAKEITPE
+779 
-793 LKAPVNSHQETSDS
+793 
-807 KTESDAKQTNIVT
+807 KTEYTPKKANIVT
-820 RVINAALDTAKDSNK
+820 RVVNASLDTAKDSNK

-849 VETGNSALQ
+849 VETGNRALQ
-858 KIDKAIGQNSSSS
+858 KIDNAIGQNSSSS

-893 RLDVK
+893 NLDVK
-898 VGGLGAEGKANLDK
+898 VGSLGAEGKANLDK

-926 PEGTLYSI
+926 PEGTLYAI
-934 AATESGGDPNA
+934 AATESGGNPYA
-945 KSPLTRSPDGK
+945 KSQT
-956 LSGGALGM
+956 GALGM
-964 FQFTSIARKETGIS
+964 FQFTGIAREETGLS
-978 EQDAFDPVKS
+978 REDSFNPEKS

-1055 TPEAGAQ
+1055 TPGAGAQ

-1161 ANNSSYFDQLGAQMG
+1161 ASNSSYFDQLGAQMG
-1176 IDGLFDKLRNS
+1176 IDGLYDKLINARGMRSNNS
-1187 PGMRKNNAPE
+1187 PQ

>member
-1 MERKNANIDDV
+1 RGVRQQQDEP
-12 IRTVETASAKE
+12 
-23 LEELAG
+23 
-29 IREAVEDL
+29 
-37 KGGRVATVDPVSR
+37 GRFSICSR
-50 SVSALNR
+50 
-57 TIENSRPDFVANAP
+57 
-71 SVDPIVEAMKRLNL
+71 
-85 GDVSRIREDKV
+85 
-96 TNRAQQAA
+96 QAA
-104 PTAHNPPNRRR
+104 
-115 EAITEDVK
+115 
-123 AQRLETVKLAR
+123 
-134 DLKGERVATVDPVS
+134 
-148 RSVSALNRTIENS
+148 
-161 RPDFV
+161 
-166 ANAPSVDPIVDAMK
+166 
-180 RLNLG
+180 
-185 DVSRVVQEGI
+185 VV
-195 AQQEQQAK
+195 
-203 STTPKGKKR
+203 
-212 RRKAIP
+212 
-218 EDIKAQRTEA
+218 
-228 AEHAREMFD
+228 H
-237 QKGGAQK
+237 
-244 SQNQRDARGR
+244 
-254 FIGKSGSKAAA
+254 
-265 EDARAERAEK
+265 
-275 ARRKEDDERLNAESG
+275 
-290 LLKKLSKVAEG
+290 
-301 IGNPSE
+301 
-307 TRAVDALGYAVAGP
+307 
-321 LWAAGKELGGISKEV
+321 
-336 GGSLNGARKSIADVI
+336 
-351 RGNDDNS
+351 
-358 RRKGFFRRK
+358 
-367 SQNSADVVQVNTQ
+367 
-380 KRTVQELQ
+380 
-388 EQTSEIKE
+388 
-396 GNDKILSALD
+396 

-433 VASLLMGRGMLKKA
+433 IASLIFGRGVLKKVGSMALGALGIKKVASLLG
-447 GALAF
+447 F
-452 GALGAKKLVGMLRGG
+452 G
-467 GKKTLAHEG
+467 GKKAAAKEAGELATRG
-476 GDLAARAAGK
+476 AGK
-486 LGLKAVGKGALRAIP
+486 LATKGLGKLGVKALAKGALRAIP

-522 QRRAFGLKSGQD
+522 QRRTFGLKDGED

-563 EVLKSLGFE
+563 GVLKSLGFE

-609 TKFDDY
+609 TTFSDY
-615 TAKIGDAVSA
+615 TAKIGDAISA

-630 SNKLLEKLD
+630 TKNLNEKLD
-639 AIKDFFTVDNL
+639 AIKNFFTVDNL

-668 GKHIKE
+668 GKYIKE
-674 AAGNIWDGVKNL
+674 AGSNL
-686 PGKALDAAVDAVKNT
+686 WSAAKELSGEVADAAVQST
-701 PAAMIVSKIP
+701 PVAWVASKLV
-711 NPIGEANAKE
+711 NKADAKE
-721 ITPELKAPVNSEA
+721 VTPELKTP
-734 NAKEIAPELKAPVN
+734 AKESQEDNAP
-748 SEANAKEITP
+748 
-758 ELKAPVNSEAN
+758 
-769 AKEIAPELKA
+769 
-779 PVNSEANAKEITPE
+779 
-793 LKAPVNSHQETSDS
+793 
-807 KTESDAKQTNIVT
+807 KTEYTPKKANIVT
-820 RVINAALDTAKDSNK
+820 RVVNASLDTAKDSNK

-858 KIDKAIGQNSSSS
+858 KIDNAIGQNSSSS

-893 RLDVK
+893 NLDVK
-898 VGGLGAEGKANLDK
+898 VGSLGAEGKANLDK

-926 PEGTLYSI
+926 PEGTLYAI
-934 AATESGGDPNA
+934 AATESGGNPYA
-945 KSPLTRSPDGK
+945 KSQT
-956 LSGGALGM
+956 GALGM
-964 FQFTSIARKETGIS
+964 FQFTGIAREETGLAEGES
-978 EQDAFDPVKS
+978 FDPVKS

-1055 TPEAGAQ
+1055 TPGAGAQ

-1161 ANNSSYFDQLGAQMG
+1161 ANNSSYFDQLGAQME

-1197 PASTSQ
+1197 PASTSK

-1255 QMTSLLARIEE
+1255 QMASLLARIEE

>member
-85 GDVSRIREDKV
+85 GDVSR
-96 TNRAQQAA
+96 
-104 PTAHNPPNRRR
+104 
-115 EAITEDVK
+115 
-123 AQRLETVKLAR
+123 
-134 DLKGERVATVDPVS
+134 
-148 RSVSALNRTIENS
+148 
-161 RPDFV
+161 
-166 ANAPSVDPIVDAMK
+166 
-180 RLNLG
+180 
-185 DVSRVVQEGI
+185 VVQEDV
-195 AQQEQQAK
+195 ALQEPQAK
-203 STTPKGKKR
+203 STTRKGKKR

-218 EDIKAQRTEA
+218 EDVKAQRTEA
-228 AEHAREMFD
+228 AEHAREMFG

-358 RRKGFFRRK
+358 RKKGFFRRK
-367 SQNSADVVQVNTQ
+367 SQSSADVVQVNTQ

-388 EQTSEIKE
+388 DQTSEIKE
-396 GNDKILSALD
+396 GNDKILSALE

-452 GALGAKKLVGMLRGG
+452 GALGAKILVGMLRGG

-721 ITPELKAPVNSEA
+721 ITPELKAPVNS
-734 NAKEIAPELKAPVN
+734 
-748 SEANAKEITP
+748 
-758 ELKAPVNSEAN
+758 
-769 AKEIAPELKA
+769 
-779 PVNSEANAKEITPE
+779 
-793 LKAPVNSHQETSDS
+793 HQETSDS
-807 KTESDAKQTNIVT
+807 KTESDAKQTNIAT

-849 VETGNSALQ
+849 VETGNSAVR
-858 KIDKAIGQNSSSS
+858 KIDSAIGQNSSSS

-893 RLDVK
+893 NLDVK
-898 VGGLGAEGKANLDK
+898 VGSLGAEGKANLDK

-926 PEGTLYSI
+926 PEGTLYAI
-934 AATESGGDPNA
+934 AATESGGNPYA
-945 KSPLTRSPDGK
+945 KSQT
-956 LSGGALGM
+956 GALGM
-964 FQFTSIARKETGIS
+964 FQFTGIAREETGLAEGES
-978 EQDAFDPVKS
+978 FDPVKS

-1055 TPEAGAQ
+1055 TPGAGAQ

-1088 PGDSP
+1088 LGDSP

-1161 ANNSSYFDQLGAQMG
+1161 ASNSSYFDQLGAQMG
-1176 IDGLFDKLRNS
+1176 IDGLYDKLINTRGMRSNNS
-1187 PGMRKNNAPE
+1187 PQPD
-1197 PASTSQ
+1197 STPQ

>member
-85 GDVSRIREDKV
+85 GDVPRVVQEDV
-96 TNRAQQAA
+96 ALQEPQAKS
-104 PTAHNPPNRRR
+104 TTRKGKKRGR
-115 EAITEDVK
+115 KAITEDV
-123 AQRLETVKLAR
+123 
-134 DLKGERVATVDPVS
+134 
-148 RSVSALNRTIENS
+148 
-161 RPDFV
+161 
-166 ANAPSVDPIVDAMK
+166 
-180 RLNLG
+180 
-185 DVSRVVQEGI
+185 
-195 AQQEQQAK
+195 
-203 STTPKGKKR
+203 
-212 RRKAIP
+212 
-218 EDIKAQRTEA
+218 KAQRTEA
-228 AEHAREMFD
+228 AEHAREMFG
-237 QKGGAQK
+237 QKGGTQK

-275 ARRKEDDERLNAESG
+275 TRRKEDDERLNAESG

-358 RRKGFFRRK
+358 RKKGFFRRK
-367 SQNSADVVQVNTQ
+367 SQSSADVVQVNTQ
-380 KRTVQELQ
+380 KRTIQELQ
-388 EQTSEIKE
+388 DQTSEIKE

-452 GALGAKKLVGMLRGG
+452 GALGAKRLVGMLRGG

-550 MGGLV
+550 LGGLV

-563 EVLKSLGFE
+563 DVLKSLGFE

-591 SGITNLET
+591 SGVTNLET

-721 ITPELKAPVNSEA
+721 ITPELKAPVNS
-734 NAKEIAPELKAPVN
+734 
-748 SEANAKEITP
+748 
-758 ELKAPVNSEAN
+758 
-769 AKEIAPELKA
+769 
-779 PVNSEANAKEITPE
+779 
-793 LKAPVNSHQETSDS
+793 HQETSDS
-807 KTESDAKQTNIVT
+807 KTESDAKQTNIAT

-849 VETGNSALQ
+849 VEMGNSAVR
-858 KIDKAIGQNSSSS
+858 KIDSAIGQNSSSS
-871 SSLNT
+871 SSRNT
-876 TGTRND
+876 TGTGND

-893 RLDVK
+893 NLDVK
-898 VGGLGAEGKANLDK
+898 VGSLGAEGKANLDK

-926 PEGTLYSI
+926 PEGTLYAI

-964 FQFTSIARKETGIS
+964 FQFTRVAREETGLS
-978 EQDAFDPVKS
+978 REDSFNPEKS

-1055 TPEAGAQ
+1055 TPRAGTQ
-1062 GGAQYGVRGPLPDN
+1062 GGRPQQSGQSPRMDNLPEN
-1076 AVIDQSTGLAFT
+1076 AFVDQSTGLAFT
-1088 PGDSP
+1088 PGENP
-1093 FEKGGLVDKIG
+1093 FEKGGLVDRIG
-1104 NAVGV
+1104 ELTGV
-1109 NDLVNKFM
+1109 NDLASKFL

-1176 IDGLFDKLRNS
+1176 IDGLYDKLINAR
-1187 PGMRKNNAPE
+1187 GMRSNNSPE
-1197 PASTSQ
+1197 PASTFQ

>member
-85 GDVSRIREDKV
+85 GDVSRVVQEDV
-96 TNRAQQAA
+96 ALQEPQAKS
-104 PTAHNPPNRRR
+104 TTRKGKKRRKK
-115 EAITEDVK
+115 AITEDV
-123 AQRLETVKLAR
+123 
-134 DLKGERVATVDPVS
+134 
-148 RSVSALNRTIENS
+148 
-161 RPDFV
+161 
-166 ANAPSVDPIVDAMK
+166 
-180 RLNLG
+180 
-185 DVSRVVQEGI
+185 
-195 AQQEQQAK
+195 
-203 STTPKGKKR
+203 
-212 RRKAIP
+212 
-218 EDIKAQRTEA
+218 KAQRTEA
-228 AEHAREMFD
+228 AEHAREMFG

-433 VASLLMGRGMLKKA
+433 IASLIFGRGVLKKVGSMALGALGIKKVASLLG
-447 GALAF
+447 F
-452 GALGAKKLVGMLRGG
+452 G
-467 GKKTLAHEG
+467 GKKAAAKEAGELATRG
-476 GDLAARAAGK
+476 AGK
-486 LGLKAVGKGALRAIP
+486 LATKGLGKLGVKALAKGALRAIP

-522 QRRAFGLKSGQD
+522 QRRTFGLKDGED

-563 EVLKSLGFE
+563 GVLKSLGFE

-609 TKFDDY
+609 TTFSDY
-615 TAKIGDAVSA
+615 TAKIGDAISA

-630 SNKLLEKLD
+630 TKNLNEKLD
-639 AIKDFFTVDNL
+639 AIKNFFTVDNL

-668 GKHIKE
+668 GKYIKE
-674 AAGNIWDGVKNL
+674 AGSNL
-686 PGKALDAAVDAVKNT
+686 WSAAKELSGEVADAAVQST
-701 PAAMIVSKIP
+701 PVAWVASKLV
-711 NPIGEANAKE
+711 NKADAKE
-721 ITPELKAPVNSEA
+721 VTPELKTP
-734 NAKEIAPELKAPVN
+734 AKESQEDNAP
-748 SEANAKEITP
+748 
-758 ELKAPVNSEAN
+758 
-769 AKEIAPELKA
+769 
-779 PVNSEANAKEITPE
+779 
-793 LKAPVNSHQETSDS
+793 
-807 KTESDAKQTNIVT
+807 KTEYTPKKANIVT
-820 RVINAALDTAKDSNK
+820 RVVNASLDTAKDSNK

-858 KIDKAIGQNSSSS
+858 KIDNAIGQNSSSS

-893 RLDVK
+893 NLDVK
-898 VGGLGAEGKANLDK
+898 VGSLGAEGKANLDK

-926 PEGTLYSI
+926 PEGTLYAI
-934 AATESGGDPNA
+934 AATESGGNPYA
-945 KSPLTRSPDGK
+945 KSQT
-956 LSGGALGM
+956 GALGM
-964 FQFTSIARKETGIS
+964 FQFTGIAREETGLAEGES
-978 EQDAFDPVKS
+978 FDPVKS

-1055 TPEAGAQ
+1055 TPGAGAQ

-1161 ANNSSYFDQLGAQMG
+1161 ASNSSYFDQLGAQMG

>member
-57 TIENSRPDFVANAP
+57 TIENSRPDFVA
-71 SVDPIVEAMKRLNL
+71 K
-85 GDVSRIREDKV
+85 
-96 TNRAQQAA
+96 
-104 PTAHNPPNRRR
+104 
-115 EAITEDVK
+115 
-123 AQRLETVKLAR
+123 
-134 DLKGERVATVDPVS
+134 
-148 RSVSALNRTIENS
+148 
-161 RPDFV
+161 
-166 ANAPSVDPIVDAMK
+166 APSVDPIVDAMK

-185 DVSRVVQEGI
+185 DVSRVVQEDV
-195 AQQEQQAK
+195 AQQEQRAK

-218 EDIKAQRTEA
+218 EDVKAQRTEA
-228 AEHAREMFD
+228 AEHAREMFG

-467 GKKTLAHEG
+467 GKKTLTHEG

-701 PAAMIVSKIP
+701 PAAMIVSKMP

-721 ITPELKAPVNSEA
+721 ITPELKAPVNS
-734 NAKEIAPELKAPVN
+734 
-748 SEANAKEITP
+748 
-758 ELKAPVNSEAN
+758 
-769 AKEIAPELKA
+769 
-779 PVNSEANAKEITPE
+779 
-793 LKAPVNSHQETSDS
+793 HQETSYS
-807 KTESDAKQTNIVT
+807 KTESDAKQSNIAT

-835 TVKETANQI
+835 TVKQTANQI

-893 RLDVK
+893 NLDVK
-898 VGGLGAEGKANLDK
+898 VGSLGAEGKANLDK

-926 PEGTLYSI
+926 PEGTLYAI
-934 AATESGGDPNA
+934 AATESGGNPYA
-945 KSPLTRSPDGK
+945 KSQT
-956 LSGGALGM
+956 GALGM
-964 FQFTSIARKETGIS
+964 FQFTGIAREETGLAEGES
-978 EQDAFDPVKS
+978 FDPVKS

-1055 TPEAGAQ
+1055 TPGAGAQ

-1135 RGKGTA
+1135 RGRGTA

-1176 IDGLFDKLRNS
+1176 IDGLYDKLINARGMRSNNS
-1187 PGMRKNNAPE
+1187 PQ

-1203 VTTAANDLQ
+1203 MTTVANDLQ

>member
-85 GDVSRIREDKV
+85 GDVSR
-96 TNRAQQAA
+96 
-104 PTAHNPPNRRR
+104 
-115 EAITEDVK
+115 
-123 AQRLETVKLAR
+123 
-134 DLKGERVATVDPVS
+134 
-148 RSVSALNRTIENS
+148 
-161 RPDFV
+161 
-166 ANAPSVDPIVDAMK
+166 
-180 RLNLG
+180 
-185 DVSRVVQEGI
+185 VVQEDV
-195 AQQEQQAK
+195 AQQEQRAK

-218 EDIKAQRTEA
+218 EDVKAQRTEA
-228 AEHAREMFD
+228 AEHAREMFG

-358 RRKGFFRRK
+358 RKKGFFRRK
-367 SQNSADVVQVNTQ
+367 SQSSADVVQVNTQ

-388 EQTSEIKE
+388 DQTSEIKE

-433 VASLLMGRGMLKKA
+433 IASLIFGRGALKKVGSMALGALGIKKVASLLG
-447 GALAF
+447 F
-452 GALGAKKLVGMLRGG
+452 G
-467 GKKTLAHEG
+467 GKKAAAKEAGELATRG
-476 GDLAARAAGK
+476 AGK
-486 LGLKAVGKGALRAIP
+486 LATKGLGKLGVKALAKGVLRAIP
-501 LVGTVAG
+501 LVGTVVG

-522 QRRAFGLKSGQD
+522 QRRTFGLKDGED

-563 EVLKSLGFE
+563 GVLKSLGFE

-609 TKFDDY
+609 TTFNDY
-615 TAKIGDAVSA
+615 TAKIGDAISA

-630 SNKLLEKLD
+630 TKSLNEKLD

-650 KQVFSDAIDSA
+650 KKVFSDAIDSA

-668 GKHIKE
+668 GKYIKE
-674 AAGNIWDGVKNL
+674 AGSNL
-686 PGKALDAAVDAVKNT
+686 WSAAKELSGEVADAAVQST
-701 PAAMIVSKIP
+701 PVAWVASKLV
-711 NPIGEANAKE
+711 NKADAKE
-721 ITPELKAPVNSEA
+721 VTPELKTP
-734 NAKEIAPELKAPVN
+734 AKERQEGNAP
-748 SEANAKEITP
+748 
-758 ELKAPVNSEAN
+758 
-769 AKEIAPELKA
+769 
-779 PVNSEANAKEITPE
+779 
-793 LKAPVNSHQETSDS
+793 
-807 KTESDAKQTNIVT
+807 KTEYTPKKANIVT
-820 RVINAALDTAKDSNK
+820 RVVNASLDTAKDSNK

-893 RLDVK
+893 NLDVK
-898 VGGLGAEGKANLDK
+898 VGSLGAEGKANLDK

-926 PEGTLYSI
+926 PEGTLYAI
-934 AATESGGDPNA
+934 AATESGGNPYA
-945 KSPLTRSPDGK
+945 KSQT
-956 LSGGALGM
+956 GALGM
-964 FQFTSIARKETGIS
+964 FQFTGIAREETGLAEGES
-978 EQDAFDPVKS
+978 FDPVKS

-1055 TPEAGAQ
+1055 TPGAGAQ

-1161 ANNSSYFDQLGAQMG
+1161 ASNSSYFDQLGAQMG

>member
-37 KGGRVATVDPVSR
+37 KGERVATVDPVSR

-57 TIENSRPDFVANAP
+57 TIENSRPDFVTNAP
-71 SVDPIVEAMKRLNL
+71 SVDPIVDAIKRLNL

-467 GKKTLAHEG
+467 GKKTIAHEG

-609 TKFDDY
+609 TKFEDY

-748 SEANAKEITP
+748 SEANAKEI
-758 ELKAPVNSEAN
+758 
-769 AKEIAPELKA
+769 APELKA

-898 VGGLGAEGKANLDK
+898 VGSLGSEGKANLDK

-926 PEGTLYSI
+926 PEGTLYAI
-934 AATESGGDPNA
+934 AATESGGNPYA
-945 KSPLTRSPDGK
+945 KSQT
-956 LSGGALGM
+956 GALGM
-964 FQFTSIARKETGIS
+964 FQFTGIAREETGLAEGES
-978 EQDAFDPVKS
+978 FDPVKS

-1055 TPEAGAQ
+1055 TPGAGAQ

-1161 ANNSSYFDQLGAQMG
+1161 ASNSSYFDQLGAQMG

-1197 PASTSQ
+1197 PASTSK

>member
-57 TIENSRPDFVANAP
+57 TIENSRPDFVAKAP

-85 GDVSRIREDKV
+85 GDV
-96 TNRAQQAA
+96 
-104 PTAHNPPNRRR
+104 P
-115 EAITEDVK
+115 
-123 AQRLETVKLAR
+123 
-134 DLKGERVATVDPVS
+134 
-148 RSVSALNRTIENS
+148 
-161 RPDFV
+161 
-166 ANAPSVDPIVDAMK
+166 
-180 RLNLG
+180 
-185 DVSRVVQEGI
+185 RVVQEDV
-195 AQQEQQAK
+195 ALQEPQAK
-203 STTPKGKKR
+203 STTRKGKKR
-212 RRKAIP
+212 RRKAIT
-218 EDIKAQRTEA
+218 EDVKAQRTEA
-228 AEHAREMFD
+228 AEHAREMFG

-358 RRKGFFRRK
+358 RKKGFFRRK
-367 SQNSADVVQVNTQ
+367 SQSSADVVQVNTQ

-388 EQTSEIKE
+388 DQTSEIKE

-433 VASLLMGRGMLKKA
+433 IASLIFGRGALKKV
-447 GALAF
+447 GSMAL
-452 GALGAKKLVGMLRGG
+452 GALGIKGV
-467 GKKTLAHEG
+467 
-476 GDLAARAAGK
+476 GK
-486 LGLKAVGKGALRAIP
+486 LGIKAVAKGALRAIP

-516 WNDTEA
+516 WNDIEA

-591 SGITNLET
+591 SGVTNLET

-615 TAKIGDAVSA
+615 TAKIGDAISA

-630 SNKLLEKLD
+630 TKNLNEKLD
-639 AIKDFFTVDNL
+639 AIKNFFTVDNL

-668 GKHIKE
+668 GKYIKE
-674 AAGNIWDGVKNL
+674 AGSNL
-686 PGKALDAAVDAVKNT
+686 WSAAKELSGEVADAAVQST
-701 PAAMIVSKIP
+701 PVAWVASKLV
-711 NPIGEANAKE
+711 NKADAKE
-721 ITPELKAPVNSEA
+721 VTPELKTP
-734 NAKEIAPELKAPVN
+734 AKESQEDNAP
-748 SEANAKEITP
+748 
-758 ELKAPVNSEAN
+758 
-769 AKEIAPELKA
+769 
-779 PVNSEANAKEITPE
+779 
-793 LKAPVNSHQETSDS
+793 
-807 KTESDAKQTNIVT
+807 KTEYTPKKANIVT
-820 RVINAALDTAKDSNK
+820 RVVNASLDTAKDSNK

-849 VETGNSALQ
+849 VETGNRALQ
-858 KIDKAIGQNSSSS
+858 KIDNAIGQNSSSS

-893 RLDVK
+893 NLDVK
-898 VGGLGAEGKANLDK
+898 VGSLGAEGKANLDK

-926 PEGTLYSI
+926 PEGTLYAI
-934 AATESGGDPNA
+934 AATESGGNPYA
-945 KSPLTRSPDGK
+945 KSQT
-956 LSGGALGM
+956 GALGM
-964 FQFTSIARKETGIS
+964 FQFTGIAREETGLS
-978 EQDAFDPVKS
+978 REDSFNPEKS

-1055 TPEAGAQ
+1055 TPGAGAQ

-1076 AVIDQSTGLAFT
+1076 AVIDQSTGLVFT

-1176 IDGLFDKLRNS
+1176 IDGLFDKLLNS

>member
-57 TIENSRPDFVANAP
+57 TIENSRPDFVA
-71 SVDPIVEAMKRLNL
+71 K
-85 GDVSRIREDKV
+85 
-96 TNRAQQAA
+96 
-104 PTAHNPPNRRR
+104 
-115 EAITEDVK
+115 
-123 AQRLETVKLAR
+123 
-134 DLKGERVATVDPVS
+134 
-148 RSVSALNRTIENS
+148 
-161 RPDFV
+161 
-166 ANAPSVDPIVDAMK
+166 APSVDPIVDAMK

-185 DVSRVVQEGI
+185 DVSRVVQEDV

-203 STTPKGKKR
+203 STTRKGKKR
-212 RRKAIP
+212 RKKAIT
-218 EDIKAQRTEA
+218 EDVKAQRTEA
-228 AEHAREMFD
+228 AEHAREMFG

-388 EQTSEIKE
+388 DQTSEIKE

-433 VASLLMGRGMLKKA
+433 IASLIFGRGALKKVGSMALGALGIKKVASLLG
-447 GALAF
+447 F
-452 GALGAKKLVGMLRGG
+452 G
-467 GKKTLAHEG
+467 GKKAAAKEAGELATRG
-476 GDLAARAAGK
+476 AGK
-486 LGLKAVGKGALRAIP
+486 LATKGLGKLGVKALAKGALRAIP

-522 QRRAFGLKSGQD
+522 QRRTFGLKDGED

-555 SGISSAIG
+555 SGISNAIG
-563 EVLKSLGFE
+563 SVLKSLGFE

-609 TKFDDY
+609 TTFNDY

-711 NPIGEANAKE
+711 NLIGEANAKE
-721 ITPELKAPVNSEA
+721 ITPELK
-734 NAKEIAPELKAPVN
+734 
-748 SEANAKEITP
+748 T
-758 ELKAPVNSEAN
+758 
-769 AKEIAPELKA
+769 
-779 PVNSEANAKEITPE
+779 
-793 LKAPVNSHQETSDS
+793 PVNSHQGTSDS
-807 KTESDAKQTNIVT
+807 KTESDAKQTNIAA
-820 RVINAALDTAKDSNK
+820 RVINAALDMAKDSNK

-844 INANA
+844 SNANA
-849 VETGNSALQ
+849 VETGNKAAQTIDAALGQPATGKEEALSAYEIDKRRFNNGKDVSLPKLNAAGYQWISDNADYFDELERKYGLEKGILSAVASAESSAGQRTGNPVDKNGNKLSSALGAFQ
-858 KIDKAIGQNSSSS
+858 ITK
-871 SSLNT
+871 
-876 TGTRND
+876 GTRED
-882 IQKAADTYNNG
+882 LGLSDADAMDTRKAAD
-893 RLDVK
+893 
-898 VGGLGAEGKANLDK
+898 GA
-912 LAPYFAELENKYGL
+912 
-926 PEGTLYSI
+926 
-934 AATESGGDPNA
+934 
-945 KSPLTRSPDGK
+945 
-956 LSGGALGM
+956 
-964 FQFTSIARKETGIS
+964 
-978 EQDAFDPVKS
+978 
-988 AEAAALLM
+988 
-996 SKYLKQANGDL
+996 
-1007 NEAITA
+1007 
-1013 YNAGFGTINKWKK
+1013 
-1026 GTGDLSKENREYAIK
+1026 
-1041 VNTHRARYLGGEIY
+1041 ARYLSMLMNRYNGDQGRAIAAYHAGMGHVDKGRVVAGTGEY
-1055 TPEAGAQ
+1055 VTR
-1062 GGAQYGVRGPLPDN
+1062 VRGYQQMLNNGAVYGSKVDHSAPAICEKIPDN

-1161 ANNSSYFDQLGAQMG
+1161 ASNSSYFDQLGAQMG
-1176 IDGLFDKLRNS
+1176 IDGLYDKLINARGMRSNNS
-1187 PGMRKNNAPE
+1187 PQ

>member
-37 KGGRVATVDPVSR
+37 KGGRVATVDPVSH

-71 SVDPIVEAMKRLNL
+71 SVAPIVEAMKRLNL
-85 GDVSRIREDKV
+85 GDVSRVVQEDV
-96 TNRAQQAA
+96 ALQEPQAKS
-104 PTAHNPPNRRR
+104 TTRKGKKRRKK
-115 EAITEDVK
+115 AITEDV
-123 AQRLETVKLAR
+123 
-134 DLKGERVATVDPVS
+134 
-148 RSVSALNRTIENS
+148 
-161 RPDFV
+161 
-166 ANAPSVDPIVDAMK
+166 
-180 RLNLG
+180 
-185 DVSRVVQEGI
+185 
-195 AQQEQQAK
+195 
-203 STTPKGKKR
+203 
-212 RRKAIP
+212 
-218 EDIKAQRTEA
+218 KAQRTEA
-228 AEHAREMFD
+228 AEHAREMFG

-254 FIGKSGSKAAA
+254 FIGKPGSKAAA

-358 RRKGFFRRK
+358 RRKGYFRRK

-388 EQTSEIKE
+388 DQTSEIKE

-550 MGGLV
+550 LGGLV

-563 EVLKSLGFE
+563 DVLKSLGFE

-674 AAGNIWDGVKNL
+674 AASNIWDGVKNL

-721 ITPELKAPVNSEA
+721 ITPELKAPVNS
-734 NAKEIAPELKAPVN
+734 
-748 SEANAKEITP
+748 
-758 ELKAPVNSEAN
+758 
-769 AKEIAPELKA
+769 
-779 PVNSEANAKEITPE
+779 
-793 LKAPVNSHQETSDS
+793 QQGTSDS
-807 KTESDAKQTNIVT
+807 KAESDAKQTNIAA
-820 RVINAALDTAKDSNK
+820 RVINAALDMAKDSNK

-849 VETGNSALQ
+849 VETGNKAAQTIDAALGQSATGKEEALSAYEIDKRRFNNGKDVSLPKLNAAGYQWISDNADYFDELERKYGLEKGILSAVASAESSAGQRTGNPVDKNGNKLSSALGAFQ
-858 KIDKAIGQNSSSS
+858 ITK
-871 SSLNT
+871 
-876 TGTRND
+876 GTRED
-882 IQKAADTYNNG
+882 LGLSDADAMDTRKAAD
-893 RLDVK
+893 
-898 VGGLGAEGKANLDK
+898 GA
-912 LAPYFAELENKYGL
+912 
-926 PEGTLYSI
+926 
-934 AATESGGDPNA
+934 
-945 KSPLTRSPDGK
+945 
-956 LSGGALGM
+956 
-964 FQFTSIARKETGIS
+964 
-978 EQDAFDPVKS
+978 
-988 AEAAALLM
+988 
-996 SKYLKQANGDL
+996 
-1007 NEAITA
+1007 
-1013 YNAGFGTINKWKK
+1013 
-1026 GTGDLSKENREYAIK
+1026 
-1041 VNTHRARYLGGEIY
+1041 ARYLSMLMNRYNGDQGRAIAAYHAGMGHVDKGRVVAGTGEY
-1055 TPEAGAQ
+1055 VTR
-1062 GGAQYGVRGPLPDN
+1062 VRGYQQMLNNGAVYGSKVDHSAPAIYEKIPDN

-1161 ANNSSYFDQLGAQMG
+1161 ASNSSYFDQLGAQMG

-1187 PGMRKNNAPE
+1187 PGMRKNNALE

>member
-1 MERKNANIDDV
+1 
-12 IRTVETASAKE
+12 
-23 LEELAG
+23 
-29 IREAVEDL
+29 
-37 KGGRVATVDPVSR
+37 
-50 SVSALNR
+50 
-57 TIENSRPDFVANAP
+57 
-71 SVDPIVEAMKRLNL
+71 
-85 GDVSRIREDKV
+85 
-96 TNRAQQAA
+96 
-104 PTAHNPPNRRR
+104 
-115 EAITEDVK
+115 
-123 AQRLETVKLAR
+123 
-134 DLKGERVATVDPVS
+134 
-148 RSVSALNRTIENS
+148 
-161 RPDFV
+161 
-166 ANAPSVDPIVDAMK
+166 MK

-185 DVSRVVQEGI
+185 DVSRVVQEDV
-195 AQQEQQAK
+195 AQQEQRAK

-218 EDIKAQRTEA
+218 EDVKAQRTEA
-228 AEHAREMFD
+228 AEHAREMFG

-265 EDARAERAEK
+265 EEARAERAEK

-388 EQTSEIKE
+388 DQTSEIKE

-433 VASLLMGRGMLKKA
+433 IASLIFGRGALKKV
-447 GALAF
+447 GSMAL
-452 GALGAKKLVGMLRGG
+452 GALGIKGV
-467 GKKTLAHEG
+467 
-476 GDLAARAAGK
+476 GK
-486 LGLKAVGKGALRAIP
+486 LGIKAVAKGALRAIP

-516 WNDTEA
+516 WNDIEA

-591 SGITNLET
+591 SGVTNLET

-615 TAKIGDAVSA
+615 TAKIGDAISA

-630 SNKLLEKLD
+630 TKNLNEKLD
-639 AIKDFFTVDNL
+639 AIKNFFTVDNL

-668 GKHIKE
+668 GKYIKE
-674 AAGNIWDGVKNL
+674 AGSNL
-686 PGKALDAAVDAVKNT
+686 WSAAKELSGEVADAAVQST
-701 PAAMIVSKIP
+701 PVAWVASKLV
-711 NPIGEANAKE
+711 NKADAKE
-721 ITPELKAPVNSEA
+721 VTPELKTP
-734 NAKEIAPELKAPVN
+734 AKESQEDNAP
-748 SEANAKEITP
+748 
-758 ELKAPVNSEAN
+758 
-769 AKEIAPELKA
+769 
-779 PVNSEANAKEITPE
+779 
-793 LKAPVNSHQETSDS
+793 
-807 KTESDAKQTNIVT
+807 KTEYTPKKANIVT
-820 RVINAALDTAKDSNK
+820 RVVNASLDTAKDSNK

-849 VETGNSALQ
+849 VETGNRALQ
-858 KIDKAIGQNSSSS
+858 KIDNAIGQNSSSS

-893 RLDVK
+893 NLDVK
-898 VGGLGAEGKANLDK
+898 VGSLGAEGKANLDK

-926 PEGTLYSI
+926 PEGTLYAI

-945 KSPLTRSPDGK
+945 KSTLTRSPNGK

-964 FQFTSIARKETGIS
+964 FQFTSVAREETGLS
-978 EQDAFDPVKS
+978 REDSFNPEKS

-1055 TPEAGAQ
+1055 TPGAGAQ
-1062 GGAQYGVRGPLPDN
+1062 GGAQYGVREPLPDN
-1076 AVIDQSTGLAFT
+1076 AVIDQSTGLVFT

-1161 ANNSSYFDQLGAQMG
+1161 ASNSSYFDQLGAQMG

-1266 HTKDSAKGQGT
+1266 HTKDSAKGQET

>member
-57 TIENSRPDFVANAP
+57 TIENSRPDFVA
-71 SVDPIVEAMKRLNL
+71 K
-85 GDVSRIREDKV
+85 
-96 TNRAQQAA
+96 
-104 PTAHNPPNRRR
+104 
-115 EAITEDVK
+115 
-123 AQRLETVKLAR
+123 
-134 DLKGERVATVDPVS
+134 
-148 RSVSALNRTIENS
+148 
-161 RPDFV
+161 
-166 ANAPSVDPIVDAMK
+166 APSVDPIVDAMK

-185 DVSRVVQEGI
+185 DVSRVVQEDV
-195 AQQEQQAK
+195 AQQEQRAK

-218 EDIKAQRTEA
+218 ENVKAQRTEA
-228 AEHAREMFD
+228 AEHAREMFG

-275 ARRKEDDERLNAESG
+275 DRRKEDDERLNAESG

-544 LANVLD
+544 LANILD

-581 STESIAQAID
+581 STESIALAID

-686 PGKALDAAVDAVKNT
+686 PGKALDAAVEAVKNT

-721 ITPELKAPVNSEA
+721 ITPELKAPVNS
-734 NAKEIAPELKAPVN
+734 
-748 SEANAKEITP
+748 
-758 ELKAPVNSEAN
+758 
-769 AKEIAPELKA
+769 
-779 PVNSEANAKEITPE
+779 
-793 LKAPVNSHQETSDS
+793 HQETSDS
-807 KTESDAKQTNIVT
+807 KTESDAKQTNIAA
-820 RVINAALDTAKDSNK
+820 RVINAALDMAKDSNK

-849 VETGNSALQ
+849 VETGNKAAQTIDAALGQSATGKEEALSAYEIDKRRFNNGKDVSLPKLNAAGYQWISDNADYFDELERKYGLEKGILSAVASAESSAGQRTGNPVDKNGNKLSSALGAFQ
-858 KIDKAIGQNSSSS
+858 ITK
-871 SSLNT
+871 
-876 TGTRND
+876 GTRED
-882 IQKAADTYNNG
+882 LGLSDADAMDTRKAAD
-893 RLDVK
+893 
-898 VGGLGAEGKANLDK
+898 GA
-912 LAPYFAELENKYGL
+912 
-926 PEGTLYSI
+926 
-934 AATESGGDPNA
+934 
-945 KSPLTRSPDGK
+945 
-956 LSGGALGM
+956 
-964 FQFTSIARKETGIS
+964 
-978 EQDAFDPVKS
+978 
-988 AEAAALLM
+988 
-996 SKYLKQANGDL
+996 
-1007 NEAITA
+1007 
-1013 YNAGFGTINKWKK
+1013 
-1026 GTGDLSKENREYAIK
+1026 
-1041 VNTHRARYLGGEIY
+1041 ARYLSMLMNRYNGDQGRAIAAYHAGMGHVDKGRVVAGTGEY
-1055 TPEAGAQ
+1055 VTR
-1062 GGAQYGVRGPLPDN
+1062 VRGYQQMLNNGAVYGSKVDHSAPAIYEKIPDN

-1161 ANNSSYFDQLGAQMG
+1161 ASNSSYFDQLGAQMG

>member
-1 MERKNANIDDV
+1 
-12 IRTVETASAKE
+12 
-23 LEELAG
+23 
-29 IREAVEDL
+29 
-37 KGGRVATVDPVSR
+37 
-50 SVSALNR
+50 
-57 TIENSRPDFVANAP
+57 
-71 SVDPIVEAMKRLNL
+71 
-85 GDVSRIREDKV
+85 
-96 TNRAQQAA
+96 
-104 PTAHNPPNRRR
+104 
-115 EAITEDVK
+115 
-123 AQRLETVKLAR
+123 
-134 DLKGERVATVDPVS
+134 
-148 RSVSALNRTIENS
+148 
-161 RPDFV
+161 
-166 ANAPSVDPIVDAMK
+166 
-180 RLNLG
+180 
-185 DVSRVVQEGI
+185 
-195 AQQEQQAK
+195 
-203 STTPKGKKR
+203 
-212 RRKAIP
+212 
-218 EDIKAQRTEA
+218 
-228 AEHAREMFD
+228 
-237 QKGGAQK
+237 
-244 SQNQRDARGR
+244 
-254 FIGKSGSKAAA
+254 
-265 EDARAERAEK
+265 
-275 ARRKEDDERLNAESG
+275 
-290 LLKKLSKVAEG
+290 
-301 IGNPSE
+301 
-307 TRAVDALGYAVAGP
+307 
-321 LWAAGKELGGISKEV
+321 
-336 GGSLNGARKSIADVI
+336 
-351 RGNDDNS
+351 
-358 RRKGFFRRK
+358 
-367 SQNSADVVQVNTQ
+367 
-380 KRTVQELQ
+380 
-388 EQTSEIKE
+388 
-396 GNDKILSALD
+396 
-406 QIAKNTGKKKGG
+406 
-418 LLSKLFSLLG
+418 
-428 KGAGG
+428 
-433 VASLLMGRGMLKKA
+433 
-447 GALAF
+447 
-452 GALGAKKLVGMLRGG
+452 
-467 GKKTLAHEG
+467 
-476 GDLAARAAGK
+476 
-486 LGLKAVGKGALRAIP
+486 
-501 LVGTVAG
+501 
-508 GIYDAVTG
+508 
-516 WNDTEA
+516 
-522 QRRAFGLKSGQD
+522 
-534 PSFQQKAAYT
+534 
-544 LANVLD
+544 
-550 MGGLV
+550 
-555 SGISSAIG
+555 
-563 EVLKSLGFE
+563 
-572 DIGNMLQSF
+572 
-581 STESIAQAID
+581 
-591 SGITNLET
+591 
-599 YISNLGDTIS
+599 
-609 TKFDDY
+609 
-615 TAKIGDAVSA
+615 
-625 WFSDT
+625 
-630 SNKLLEKLD
+630 
-639 AIKDFFTVDNL
+639 
-650 KQVFSDAIDSA
+650 
-661 IDFIKNP
+661 
-668 GKHIKE
+668 
-674 AAGNIWDGVKNL
+674 
-686 PGKALDAAVDAVKNT
+686 
-701 PAAMIVSKIP
+701 MIVSKIP
-711 NPIGEANAKE
+711 NPIG
-721 ITPELKAPVNSEA
+721 
-734 NAKEIAPELKAPVN
+734 
-748 SEANAKEITP
+748 EANAKEITP

-1055 TPEAGAQ
+1055 TPGAGAQ

-1161 ANNSSYFDQLGAQMG
+1161 ASNSSYFDQLGAQMG

-1187 PGMRKNNAPE
+1187 PGMRKNNVPE

>member
-37 KGGRVATVDPVSR
+37 KGERVATVDPVSR

-57 TIENSRPDFVANAP
+57 TIENSRPDFVTNVP
-71 SVDPIVEAMKRLNL
+71 SVDSIVDAMKRLNL

-96 TNRAQQAA
+96 TNREQQAA

-212 RRKAIP
+212 RRKAIS

-388 EQTSEIKE
+388 DQTSEIKE

-467 GKKTLAHEG
+467 GKKTIAHEG

-486 LGLKAVGKGALRAIP
+486 FGLKAVGKGALRAIP

-522 QRRAFGLKSGQD
+522 QRRAFGLKSGQE

-581 STESIAQAID
+581 STESIALAID

-721 ITPELKAPVNSEA
+721 ITPELKAPVNS
-734 NAKEIAPELKAPVN
+734 
-748 SEANAKEITP
+748 
-758 ELKAPVNSEAN
+758 
-769 AKEIAPELKA
+769 
-779 PVNSEANAKEITPE
+779 
-793 LKAPVNSHQETSDS
+793 HQGTSDS
-807 KTESDAKQTNIVT
+807 KTESDAKQTNIAA
-820 RVINAALDTAKDSNK
+820 RVINAALDMAKDSNK

-849 VETGNSALQ
+849 VETGNKAAQTIDAALGQSATGKEEALSAYEIDKRRFNNGKDVSLPKLNAAGYQWISDNADYFDELERKYGLEKGILSAVASAESSAGQRTGNPVDKNGNKLSSALGAFQ
-858 KIDKAIGQNSSSS
+858 ITK
-871 SSLNT
+871 
-876 TGTRND
+876 GTRED
-882 IQKAADTYNNG
+882 LGLSDADAMDTRKAAD
-893 RLDVK
+893 
-898 VGGLGAEGKANLDK
+898 GA
-912 LAPYFAELENKYGL
+912 
-926 PEGTLYSI
+926 
-934 AATESGGDPNA
+934 
-945 KSPLTRSPDGK
+945 
-956 LSGGALGM
+956 
-964 FQFTSIARKETGIS
+964 
-978 EQDAFDPVKS
+978 
-988 AEAAALLM
+988 
-996 SKYLKQANGDL
+996 
-1007 NEAITA
+1007 
-1013 YNAGFGTINKWKK
+1013 
-1026 GTGDLSKENREYAIK
+1026 
-1041 VNTHRARYLGGEIY
+1041 ARYLSMLMNRYNGDQGRAIAAYHAGMGHVDKGRVVAGTGEY
-1055 TPEAGAQ
+1055 VTR
-1062 GGAQYGVRGPLPDN
+1062 VRGYQQMLNNGAVYGSKVDHSAPAIYEKIPDN

-1135 RGKGTA
+1135 RGRGTA

-1176 IDGLFDKLRNS
+1176 IDGLYDKLINARGMRSNNS
-1187 PGMRKNNAPE
+1187 PQ

-1203 VTTAANDLQ
+1203 MTTVANDLQ

>member
-37 KGGRVATVDPVSR
+37 KRGRVATVDPVSR

-57 TIENSRPDFVANAP
+57 TIENSRPDFVA
-71 SVDPIVEAMKRLNL
+71 K
-85 GDVSRIREDKV
+85 
-96 TNRAQQAA
+96 
-104 PTAHNPPNRRR
+104 
-115 EAITEDVK
+115 
-123 AQRLETVKLAR
+123 
-134 DLKGERVATVDPVS
+134 
-148 RSVSALNRTIENS
+148 
-161 RPDFV
+161 
-166 ANAPSVDPIVDAMK
+166 APSVDPIVDAMK

-185 DVSRVVQEGI
+185 DVSRVVQEDV

-203 STTPKGKKR
+203 STTPKSKKR
-212 RRKAIP
+212 RRKVIP
-218 EDIKAQRTEA
+218 ENVKAQRTEA
-228 AEHAREMFD
+228 AEHAREMFG

-522 QRRAFGLKSGQD
+522 QRRIFGLKGGED

-674 AAGNIWDGVKNL
+674 AAGNIWNGVKNL

-721 ITPELKAPVNSEA
+721 ITPELK
-734 NAKEIAPELKAPVN
+734 
-748 SEANAKEITP
+748 T
-758 ELKAPVNSEAN
+758 
-769 AKEIAPELKA
+769 
-779 PVNSEANAKEITPE
+779 
-793 LKAPVNSHQETSDS
+793 PVNSHQGTSDS
-807 KTESDAKQTNIVT
+807 KTKSNAKQTNIVT
-820 RVINAALDTAKDSNK
+820 RVVNAALDTAKDSNK
-835 TVKETANQI
+835 TAKETANQI

-858 KIDKAIGQNSSSS
+858 KIDNAIGQNSSSS

-893 RLDVK
+893 NLDVK
-898 VGGLGAEGKANLDK
+898 VGSLGAEGKANLDK

-926 PEGTLYSI
+926 PEGTLHSI
-934 AATESGGDPNA
+934 AATESNGNPYA
-945 KSPLTRSPDGK
+945 KSQT
-956 LSGGALGM
+956 GALGM
-964 FQFTSIARKETGIS
+964 FQFTDIARKETGLS
-978 EQDAFDPVKS
+978 REDSFNPEKS

-996 SKYLKQANGDL
+996 SKYLKQAKGDW

-1013 YNAGFGTINKWKK
+1013 YNAGFRTINNWKK

-1055 TPEAGAQ
+1055 TPGAGAQ
-1062 GGAQYGVRGPLPDN
+1062 GGAQYGIRGALPDN

-1135 RGKGTA
+1135 RGKGTV

-1146 VYVDTPMPVEEARPV
+1146 VYVDTPMPAEEARPV

-1176 IDGLFDKLRNS
+1176 IDGLYDKLINARGMRSNNS
-1187 PGMRKNNAPE
+1187 PQ
-1197 PASTSQ
+1197 PASTPQ

>member
-57 TIENSRPDFVANAP
+57 TIENSRPDFVT
-71 SVDPIVEAMKRLNL
+71 K
-85 GDVSRIREDKV
+85 
-96 TNRAQQAA
+96 
-104 PTAHNPPNRRR
+104 
-115 EAITEDVK
+115 
-123 AQRLETVKLAR
+123 
-134 DLKGERVATVDPVS
+134 
-148 RSVSALNRTIENS
+148 
-161 RPDFV
+161 
-166 ANAPSVDPIVDAMK
+166 APSVDPIVDAMK

-185 DVSRVVQEGI
+185 DVSRVVQEDV
-195 AQQEQQAK
+195 AQQEQRAK

-218 EDIKAQRTEA
+218 EDVKAQRTEA
-228 AEHAREMFD
+228 AEHAREMFG

-265 EDARAERAEK
+265 EEARAERAEK

-367 SQNSADVVQVNTQ
+367 SQSSADVVQVNTQ

-388 EQTSEIKE
+388 DQTSEIKE

-433 VASLLMGRGMLKKA
+433 IASLIFGRGALKKV
-447 GALAF
+447 GSMAL
-452 GALGAKKLVGMLRGG
+452 GALGIKGV
-467 GKKTLAHEG
+467 
-476 GDLAARAAGK
+476 GK
-486 LGLKAVGKGALRAIP
+486 LGIKAVAKGALRAIP

-550 MGGLV
+550 LGGLV

-563 EVLKSLGFE
+563 DVLKSLGFE

-591 SGITNLET
+591 SGVTNLET

-615 TAKIGDAVSA
+615 TAKIGDAISA

-630 SNKLLEKLD
+630 TKNLNEKLD
-639 AIKDFFTVDNL
+639 AIKNFFTVDNL

-668 GKHIKE
+668 GKYIKE
-674 AAGNIWDGVKNL
+674 AGSNL
-686 PGKALDAAVDAVKNT
+686 WSAAKELSGEVADAAVQST
-701 PAAMIVSKIP
+701 PVAWVASKLV
-711 NPIGEANAKE
+711 NKADAKE
-721 ITPELKAPVNSEA
+721 VTPELKTP
-734 NAKEIAPELKAPVN
+734 AKESQEDNAP
-748 SEANAKEITP
+748 
-758 ELKAPVNSEAN
+758 
-769 AKEIAPELKA
+769 
-779 PVNSEANAKEITPE
+779 
-793 LKAPVNSHQETSDS
+793 
-807 KTESDAKQTNIVT
+807 KTEYTPKKANIVT
-820 RVINAALDTAKDSNK
+820 RVVNASLDTAKDSNK

-849 VETGNSALQ
+849 VETGNRALQ
-858 KIDKAIGQNSSSS
+858 KIDNAIGQNSSSS

-893 RLDVK
+893 NLDVK
-898 VGGLGAEGKANLDK
+898 VGSLGAEGKANLDK

-926 PEGTLYSI
+926 PEGTLYAI

-945 KSPLTRSPDGK
+945 KSTLTRSPNGK

-964 FQFTSIARKETGIS
+964 FQFTSVAREETGLS
-978 EQDAFDPVKS
+978 REDSFNPEKS

-1055 TPEAGAQ
+1055 TPGAGAQ

-1135 RGKGTA
+1135 RGRGTA

-1176 IDGLFDKLRNS
+1176 IDGLYDKLINARGMRSNNS
-1187 PGMRKNNAPE
+1187 PQ

-1203 VTTAANDLQ
+1203 VTTAVNDLQ

>member
-85 GDVSRIREDKV
+85 GDVSRVVQEDV
-96 TNRAQQAA
+96 ALQEPQAKS
-104 PTAHNPPNRRR
+104 TTRKGKKRRKK
-115 EAITEDVK
+115 AITEDV
-123 AQRLETVKLAR
+123 
-134 DLKGERVATVDPVS
+134 
-148 RSVSALNRTIENS
+148 
-161 RPDFV
+161 
-166 ANAPSVDPIVDAMK
+166 
-180 RLNLG
+180 
-185 DVSRVVQEGI
+185 
-195 AQQEQQAK
+195 
-203 STTPKGKKR
+203 
-212 RRKAIP
+212 
-218 EDIKAQRTEA
+218 KAQRTEA
-228 AEHAREMFD
+228 AEHAREMFG

-396 GNDKILSALD
+396 GNDKILRALD

-452 GALGAKKLVGMLRGG
+452 GALGAKKLVGVLRGG
-467 GKKTLAHEG
+467 GKKTLAHED

-701 PAAMIVSKIP
+701 PAAMIISKIP
-711 NPIGEANAKE
+711 NPIG
-721 ITPELKAPVNSEA
+721 
-734 NAKEIAPELKAPVN
+734 
-748 SEANAKEITP
+748 
-758 ELKAPVNSEAN
+758 
-769 AKEIAPELKA
+769 
-779 PVNSEANAKEITPE
+779 EANAKEITPE

-807 KTESDAKQTNIVT
+807 KTESDAKQSNIAT

-835 TVKETANQI
+835 TVKQTANQI

-893 RLDVK
+893 NLDVK
-898 VGGLGAEGKANLDK
+898 VGSLGAEGKANLDK

-926 PEGTLYSI
+926 PEGTLYAI
-934 AATESGGDPNA
+934 AATESGGNPYA
-945 KSPLTRSPDGK
+945 KSQT
-956 LSGGALGM
+956 GALGM
-964 FQFTSIARKETGIS
+964 FQFTGIAREETGLAEGES
-978 EQDAFDPVKS
+978 FDPVKS

-1055 TPEAGAQ
+1055 TPRAGTQ
-1062 GGAQYGVRGPLPDN
+1062 GGRPQQSGQSPRMDNLPEN
-1076 AVIDQSTGLAFT
+1076 AFVDQSTGLAFT
-1088 PGDSP
+1088 PGQNP
-1093 FEKGGLVDKIG
+1093 FEKGGLVDRIG
-1104 NAVGV
+1104 ELTGV
-1109 NDLVNKFM
+1109 NDLASKFL

-1135 RGKGTA
+1135 RGRGTA

-1176 IDGLFDKLRNS
+1176 IDGLYDKLINARGMRSNNS
-1187 PGMRKNNAPE
+1187 PQ

-1203 VTTAANDLQ
+1203 MTTVANDLQ

-1266 HTKDSAKGQGT
+1266 HTKDSAKGQGA

>member
-85 GDVSRIREDKV
+85 GDVSRVVQEDV
-96 TNRAQQAA
+96 ALQEPQAKS
-104 PTAHNPPNRRR
+104 TTRKGKKRGR
-115 EAITEDVK
+115 KAITEDV
-123 AQRLETVKLAR
+123 
-134 DLKGERVATVDPVS
+134 
-148 RSVSALNRTIENS
+148 
-161 RPDFV
+161 
-166 ANAPSVDPIVDAMK
+166 
-180 RLNLG
+180 
-185 DVSRVVQEGI
+185 
-195 AQQEQQAK
+195 
-203 STTPKGKKR
+203 
-212 RRKAIP
+212 
-218 EDIKAQRTEA
+218 KAQRTEA
-228 AEHAREMFD
+228 AEHAREMFG
-237 QKGGAQK
+237 QKGGTQK

-275 ARRKEDDERLNAESG
+275 TRRKEDDERLNAESG

-358 RRKGFFRRK
+358 RKKGFFRRK
-367 SQNSADVVQVNTQ
+367 SQSSADVVQVNTQ
-380 KRTVQELQ
+380 KRTIQELQ
-388 EQTSEIKE
+388 DQTSEIKE

-433 VASLLMGRGMLKKA
+433 IASLIFGRGALKKVGSMALGALGIKKVASLLG
-447 GALAF
+447 F
-452 GALGAKKLVGMLRGG
+452 G
-467 GKKTLAHEG
+467 GKKAAAKEAGELATRG
-476 GDLAARAAGK
+476 AGK
-486 LGLKAVGKGALRAIP
+486 LATKGLGKLGVKALAKGVLRAIP

-609 TKFDDY
+609 TTFNDY
-615 TAKIGDAVSA
+615 TAKIGDAISA

-630 SNKLLEKLD
+630 TKSLNEKLD

-721 ITPELKAPVNSEA
+721 ITPELKAPVNS
-734 NAKEIAPELKAPVN
+734 
-748 SEANAKEITP
+748 
-758 ELKAPVNSEAN
+758 
-769 AKEIAPELKA
+769 
-779 PVNSEANAKEITPE
+779 
-793 LKAPVNSHQETSDS
+793 HQETSDS
-807 KTESDAKQTNIVT
+807 KTESDAKQSNIAT

-835 TVKETANQI
+835 TVKQTANQI

-893 RLDVK
+893 NLDVK
-898 VGGLGAEGKANLDK
+898 VGSLGAEGKANLDK

-926 PEGTLYSI
+926 PEGTLYAI

-945 KSPLTRSPDGK
+945 KSTLTRSPNGK

-964 FQFTSIARKETGIS
+964 FQFTSVAREETGLS
-978 EQDAFDPVKS
+978 REDSFNPEKS

-1055 TPEAGAQ
+1055 TPGAGAQ

-1161 ANNSSYFDQLGAQMG
+1161 ASNSSYFDQLGAQMG

>member
-85 GDVSRIREDKV
+85 GDVSR
-96 TNRAQQAA
+96 
-104 PTAHNPPNRRR
+104 
-115 EAITEDVK
+115 
-123 AQRLETVKLAR
+123 
-134 DLKGERVATVDPVS
+134 
-148 RSVSALNRTIENS
+148 
-161 RPDFV
+161 
-166 ANAPSVDPIVDAMK
+166 
-180 RLNLG
+180 
-185 DVSRVVQEGI
+185 VVQEDV
-195 AQQEQQAK
+195 AQQEQRAK

-218 EDIKAQRTEA
+218 EDVKAQRTEA
-228 AEHAREMFD
+228 AEHAREMFG

-396 GNDKILSALD
+396 GNDKILSALY

-501 LVGTVAG
+501 LVGTVVG

-544 LANVLD
+544 LANILD

-581 STESIAQAID
+581 STESIAHAID

-674 AAGNIWDGVKNL
+674 AAGNIWDGVKNF

-721 ITPELKAPVNSEA
+721 ITPELKAPVNS
-734 NAKEIAPELKAPVN
+734 
-748 SEANAKEITP
+748 
-758 ELKAPVNSEAN
+758 
-769 AKEIAPELKA
+769 
-779 PVNSEANAKEITPE
+779 
-793 LKAPVNSHQETSDS
+793 QQGTSDS
-807 KTESDAKQTNIVT
+807 KAESDAKQTNIAA
-820 RVINAALDTAKDSNK
+820 RVINAALDMAKDSNK

-849 VETGNSALQ
+849 VETGNKAAQTIDAALGQSATGKEEALSAYEIDKRRFNNGKDVSLPKLNAAGYQWISDNADYFDELERKYGLEKGILSAVASAESSAGQRTGNPVDKNGNKLSSALGAFQ
-858 KIDKAIGQNSSSS
+858 ITK
-871 SSLNT
+871 
-876 TGTRND
+876 GTRED
-882 IQKAADTYNNG
+882 LGLSDADAMDTRKAAD
-893 RLDVK
+893 
-898 VGGLGAEGKANLDK
+898 GA
-912 LAPYFAELENKYGL
+912 
-926 PEGTLYSI
+926 
-934 AATESGGDPNA
+934 
-945 KSPLTRSPDGK
+945 
-956 LSGGALGM
+956 
-964 FQFTSIARKETGIS
+964 
-978 EQDAFDPVKS
+978 
-988 AEAAALLM
+988 
-996 SKYLKQANGDL
+996 
-1007 NEAITA
+1007 
-1013 YNAGFGTINKWKK
+1013 
-1026 GTGDLSKENREYAIK
+1026 
-1041 VNTHRARYLGGEIY
+1041 ARYLSMLMNRYNGDQGRAIAAYHAGMGHVDKGRVVAGTGEY
-1055 TPEAGAQ
+1055 VTR
-1062 GGAQYGVRGPLPDN
+1062 VRGYQQMLNNGAVYGSKVDHSAPAIHEKIPDN

-1161 ANNSSYFDQLGAQMG
+1161 ASNSSYFDQLGAQMG

-1197 PASTSQ
+1197 PASTSL

>member
-37 KGGRVATVDPVSR
+37 KGGHVATVDPVSR

-85 GDVSRIREDKV
+85 GDVSRVVQEDV
-96 TNRAQQAA
+96 ALQEPQAKS
-104 PTAHNPPNRRR
+104 TTRKGKKRRKK
-115 EAITEDVK
+115 AITEDV
-123 AQRLETVKLAR
+123 
-134 DLKGERVATVDPVS
+134 
-148 RSVSALNRTIENS
+148 
-161 RPDFV
+161 
-166 ANAPSVDPIVDAMK
+166 
-180 RLNLG
+180 
-185 DVSRVVQEGI
+185 
-195 AQQEQQAK
+195 
-203 STTPKGKKR
+203 
-212 RRKAIP
+212 
-218 EDIKAQRTEA
+218 KAQRTEA
-228 AEHAREMFD
+228 AEHAREMFG

-433 VASLLMGRGMLKKA
+433 IASLIFGRGALKKV
-447 GALAF
+447 GSMAL
-452 GALGAKKLVGMLRGG
+452 GALGIKGV
-467 GKKTLAHEG
+467 
-476 GDLAARAAGK
+476 GK
-486 LGLKAVGKGALRAIP
+486 LGIKAVAKGALRAIP

-516 WNDTEA
+516 WNDIEA

-591 SGITNLET
+591 SGVTNLET

-615 TAKIGDAVSA
+615 TAKIGDAISA

-630 SNKLLEKLD
+630 TKNLNEKLD
-639 AIKDFFTVDNL
+639 AIKNFFTVDNL

-668 GKHIKE
+668 GKYIKE
-674 AAGNIWDGVKNL
+674 AGSNL
-686 PGKALDAAVDAVKNT
+686 WSAAKELSGEVADAAVQST
-701 PAAMIVSKIP
+701 PVAWVASKLV
-711 NPIGEANAKE
+711 NKADAKE
-721 ITPELKAPVNSEA
+721 VTPELKTP
-734 NAKEIAPELKAPVN
+734 AKESQEDNAP
-748 SEANAKEITP
+748 
-758 ELKAPVNSEAN
+758 
-769 AKEIAPELKA
+769 
-779 PVNSEANAKEITPE
+779 
-793 LKAPVNSHQETSDS
+793 
-807 KTESDAKQTNIVT
+807 KTEYTPKKANIVT
-820 RVINAALDTAKDSNK
+820 RVVNASLDTAKDSNK

-849 VETGNSALQ
+849 VETGNRALQ
-858 KIDKAIGQNSSSS
+858 KIDNAIGQNSSSS

-893 RLDVK
+893 NLDVK
-898 VGGLGAEGKANLDK
+898 VGSLGAEGKANLDK

-926 PEGTLYSI
+926 PEGTLYAI

-945 KSPLTRSPDGK
+945 KSTLTRSPNGK

-964 FQFTSIARKETGIS
+964 FQFTSVAREETGLS
-978 EQDAFDPVKS
+978 REDSFNPEKS

-1055 TPEAGAQ
+1055 TPGAGAQ

-1135 RGKGTA
+1135 RGRGTA

-1176 IDGLFDKLRNS
+1176 IDGLYDKLINARGMRSNNS
-1187 PGMRKNNAPE
+1187 PQ

-1290 TVPLSIDDPLMNDYA
+1290 SVPLSIDDPLMNDYA

>member
-50 SVSALNR
+50 SVSALNH
-57 TIENSRPDFVANAP
+57 TIENSRPDFVA
-71 SVDPIVEAMKRLNL
+71 K
-85 GDVSRIREDKV
+85 
-96 TNRAQQAA
+96 
-104 PTAHNPPNRRR
+104 
-115 EAITEDVK
+115 
-123 AQRLETVKLAR
+123 
-134 DLKGERVATVDPVS
+134 
-148 RSVSALNRTIENS
+148 
-161 RPDFV
+161 
-166 ANAPSVDPIVDAMK
+166 APSVDPIVDAMK

-185 DVSRVVQEGI
+185 DVSRVVQEDV
-195 AQQEQQAK
+195 AQQEQRAK
-203 STTPKGKKR
+203 STTPNGKKR

-218 EDIKAQRTEA
+218 EDVKAQRTEA
-228 AEHAREMFD
+228 AEHAREMFG

-388 EQTSEIKE
+388 DQTSEIKE

-433 VASLLMGRGMLKKA
+433 IASLIFGRGALKKV
-447 GALAF
+447 GSMAL
-452 GALGAKKLVGMLRGG
+452 GALGIKGV
-467 GKKTLAHEG
+467 
-476 GDLAARAAGK
+476 GK
-486 LGLKAVGKGALRAIP
+486 LGIKAVAKGALRAIP

-630 SNKLLEKLD
+630 TKNLNEKLD
-639 AIKDFFTVDNL
+639 AIKNFFTVDNL

-668 GKHIKE
+668 GKYIKE
-674 AAGNIWDGVKNL
+674 AGSNL
-686 PGKALDAAVDAVKNT
+686 WSAAKELSGEVADAAVQST
-701 PAAMIVSKIP
+701 PVAWVASKLV
-711 NPIGEANAKE
+711 NKADAKE
-721 ITPELKAPVNSEA
+721 VTPELKTP
-734 NAKEIAPELKAPVN
+734 AKESQEDNAP
-748 SEANAKEITP
+748 
-758 ELKAPVNSEAN
+758 
-769 AKEIAPELKA
+769 
-779 PVNSEANAKEITPE
+779 
-793 LKAPVNSHQETSDS
+793 
-807 KTESDAKQTNIVT
+807 KTEYTPKKANIIT
-820 RVINAALDTAKDSNK
+820 RVVNASLDTAKDSNK

-893 RLDVK
+893 NLDVK
-898 VGGLGAEGKANLDK
+898 VGSLGAEGKANLDK

-926 PEGTLYSI
+926 PEGTLYAI
-934 AATESGGDPNA
+934 AATESGGNPYA
-945 KSPLTRSPDGK
+945 KSQT
-956 LSGGALGM
+956 GALGM
-964 FQFTSIARKETGIS
+964 FQFTGIAREETGLAEGES
-978 EQDAFDPVKS
+978 FDPVKS

-1055 TPEAGAQ
+1055 TPGAGAQ
-1062 GGAQYGVRGPLPDN
+1062 SGAQYGVRGPLPDN

-1135 RGKGTA
+1135 RGKGAA

-1146 VYVDTPMPVEEARPV
+1146 VYVDTPMPVEEVRPV

-1176 IDGLFDKLRNS
+1176 IDGLYDKLINARGMRSNNS
-1187 PGMRKNNAPE
+1187 PQ

-1203 VTTAANDLQ
+1203 VTTATNDLQ

>member
-37 KGGRVATVDPVSR
+37 KGGRVATVDPVSH

-57 TIENSRPDFVANAP
+57 TIENSMPDFVANAT
-71 SVDPIVEAMKRLNL
+71 SVAPIVEAMKRLNL
-85 GDVSRIREDKV
+85 GDVSRVVQEDV
-96 TNRAQQAA
+96 ALQEPQAKS
-104 PTAHNPPNRRR
+104 TTRKGKKRRKK
-115 EAITEDVK
+115 AITEDV
-123 AQRLETVKLAR
+123 
-134 DLKGERVATVDPVS
+134 
-148 RSVSALNRTIENS
+148 
-161 RPDFV
+161 
-166 ANAPSVDPIVDAMK
+166 
-180 RLNLG
+180 
-185 DVSRVVQEGI
+185 
-195 AQQEQQAK
+195 
-203 STTPKGKKR
+203 
-212 RRKAIP
+212 
-218 EDIKAQRTEA
+218 KAQRTEA
-228 AEHAREMFD
+228 AEHAREMFG

-254 FIGKSGSKAAA
+254 FIGKPGSKAAA

-388 EQTSEIKE
+388 DQTSEIKE

-550 MGGLV
+550 LGGLV

-563 EVLKSLGFE
+563 DVLKSLGFE

-674 AAGNIWDGVKNL
+674 AASNIWDGVKNL

-721 ITPELKAPVNSEA
+721 ITPELKAPVNS
-734 NAKEIAPELKAPVN
+734 
-748 SEANAKEITP
+748 
-758 ELKAPVNSEAN
+758 
-769 AKEIAPELKA
+769 
-779 PVNSEANAKEITPE
+779 
-793 LKAPVNSHQETSDS
+793 QQGTSDS
-807 KTESDAKQTNIVT
+807 KAESDAKQTNIAA
-820 RVINAALDTAKDSNK
+820 RVINAALDMAKDSNK

-849 VETGNSALQ
+849 VETGNKAAQTIDAALGQSATGKEEALSAYEIDKRRFNNGKDVSLPKLNAAGYQWISDNADYFDELERKYGLEKGILSAVASAESSAGQRTGNPVDKNGNKLSSALGAFQ
-858 KIDKAIGQNSSSS
+858 ITK
-871 SSLNT
+871 
-876 TGTRND
+876 GTRED
-882 IQKAADTYNNG
+882 LGLSDADAMDTRKAAD
-893 RLDVK
+893 
-898 VGGLGAEGKANLDK
+898 GA
-912 LAPYFAELENKYGL
+912 
-926 PEGTLYSI
+926 
-934 AATESGGDPNA
+934 
-945 KSPLTRSPDGK
+945 
-956 LSGGALGM
+956 
-964 FQFTSIARKETGIS
+964 
-978 EQDAFDPVKS
+978 
-988 AEAAALLM
+988 
-996 SKYLKQANGDL
+996 
-1007 NEAITA
+1007 
-1013 YNAGFGTINKWKK
+1013 
-1026 GTGDLSKENREYAIK
+1026 
-1041 VNTHRARYLGGEIY
+1041 ARYLSILMNRYNGDQGRAIAAYHAGMGHVDKGRVVAGTGEY
-1055 TPEAGAQ
+1055 VTR
-1062 GGAQYGVRGPLPDN
+1062 VRGYQQMLNNGAVYGSKVDHSAPAIHEKIPDN

-1161 ANNSSYFDQLGAQMG
+1161 ASNSSYFDQLGAQMG

-1187 PGMRKNNAPE
+1187 PGMRKNNVPE

>member
-37 KGGRVATVDPVSR
+37 KGERVATVDPVSR

-57 TIENSRPDFVANAP
+57 TIENSRPDFVTNAP
-71 SVDPIVEAMKRLNL
+71 SVDPIVDAIKRLNL

-467 GKKTLAHEG
+467 GKKTIAYEG

-609 TKFDDY
+609 TKFEDY

-758 ELKAPVNSEAN
+758 ELKAPVNS
-769 AKEIAPELKA
+769 
-779 PVNSEANAKEITPE
+779 
-793 LKAPVNSHQETSDS
+793 HQETSDS

-849 VETGNSALQ
+849 VETGNSAVR
-858 KIDKAIGQNSSSS
+858 KIDSAIGQNSSSS
-871 SSLNT
+871 SSRNT
-876 TGTRND
+876 TGTGND

-893 RLDVK
+893 SLDVK
-898 VGGLGAEGKANLDK
+898 VGSLGAEGKANLDK

-926 PEGTLYSI
+926 PEGTLYAI

-978 EQDAFDPVKS
+978 EPDAFDPVKS

-1055 TPEAGAQ
+1055 TPGAGAQ

-1161 ANNSSYFDQLGAQMG
+1161 ASNSSYFDQLGAQMG

-1187 PGMRKNNAPE
+1187 PGMRKNNATE
-1197 PASTSQ
+1197 PASTSK

>member
-85 GDVSRIREDKV
+85 GDVSR
-96 TNRAQQAA
+96 
-104 PTAHNPPNRRR
+104 
-115 EAITEDVK
+115 
-123 AQRLETVKLAR
+123 
-134 DLKGERVATVDPVS
+134 
-148 RSVSALNRTIENS
+148 
-161 RPDFV
+161 
-166 ANAPSVDPIVDAMK
+166 
-180 RLNLG
+180 
-185 DVSRVVQEGI
+185 VVQEDV
-195 AQQEQQAK
+195 AQQEQRAK

-218 EDIKAQRTEA
+218 EDVKAQRTEA
-228 AEHAREMFD
+228 AEHAREMFG

-275 ARRKEDDERLNAESG
+275 DRRKEDDERLNAESG

-358 RRKGFFRRK
+358 RKKGFFRRK
-367 SQNSADVVQVNTQ
+367 SQSSADVVQVNTQ

-388 EQTSEIKE
+388 DQTSEIKE

-433 VASLLMGRGMLKKA
+433 IASLIFGRGALKKV
-447 GALAF
+447 GSMAL
-452 GALGAKKLVGMLRGG
+452 GALGIKGV
-467 GKKTLAHEG
+467 
-476 GDLAARAAGK
+476 GK
-486 LGLKAVGKGALRAIP
+486 LGIKVVAKGALRAIP

-516 WNDTEA
+516 WNDIEA

-591 SGITNLET
+591 SGVTNLET

-615 TAKIGDAVSA
+615 TAKIGDAISA

-630 SNKLLEKLD
+630 TKNLNEKLD
-639 AIKDFFTVDNL
+639 AIKNFFTVDNL

-668 GKHIKE
+668 GKYIKE
-674 AAGNIWDGVKNL
+674 AGSNL
-686 PGKALDAAVDAVKNT
+686 WSAAKELSGEVADAAVQST
-701 PAAMIVSKIP
+701 PVAWVASKLV
-711 NPIGEANAKE
+711 NKADAKE
-721 ITPELKAPVNSEA
+721 VTPELKTP
-734 NAKEIAPELKAPVN
+734 AKESQEDNAP
-748 SEANAKEITP
+748 
-758 ELKAPVNSEAN
+758 
-769 AKEIAPELKA
+769 
-779 PVNSEANAKEITPE
+779 
-793 LKAPVNSHQETSDS
+793 
-807 KTESDAKQTNIVT
+807 KTEYTPKKANIVT
-820 RVINAALDTAKDSNK
+820 RVVNASLDTAKDSNK

-849 VETGNSALQ
+849 VETGNRALQ
-858 KIDKAIGQNSSSS
+858 KIDNAIGQNSSSS

-893 RLDVK
+893 NLDVK
-898 VGGLGAEGKANLDK
+898 VGSLGAEGKANLDK

-926 PEGTLYSI
+926 PEGTLYAI

-945 KSPLTRSPDGK
+945 KSTLTRSPNGK

-964 FQFTSIARKETGIS
+964 FQFTSVAREETGLS
-978 EQDAFDPVKS
+978 REDSFNPEKS

-1055 TPEAGAQ
+1055 TPGAGAQ

-1135 RGKGTA
+1135 RGRGTA

-1176 IDGLFDKLRNS
+1176 IDGLYDKLINARGMRSNNS
-1187 PGMRKNNAPE
+1187 PQ